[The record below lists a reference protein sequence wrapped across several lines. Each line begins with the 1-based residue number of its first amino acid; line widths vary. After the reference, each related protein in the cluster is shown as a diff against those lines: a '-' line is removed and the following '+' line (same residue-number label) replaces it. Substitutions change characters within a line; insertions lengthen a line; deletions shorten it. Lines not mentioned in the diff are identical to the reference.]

1 MKKTYLMFALLLSLM
16 GVNGALAATV
26 TDDFT
31 SYSATSSGQTLGD
44 NWYVYPGDDG
54 SFGRFGSDYTYKKN
68 DYDGADYNYVS
79 GYSSNYNKNVWLVLK
94 KQVSGS
100 VIFRSKMGRN
110 SGTIYV
116 TNKVTAVGDG
126 TFTVDKTGAQSY
138 SISTTTSSNTYSAG
152 DAATYVAFCI
162 ASDQLRL
169 LDVTYTE
176 FEKSDGP
183 ALKVSGAT
191 DGALN
196 FGMVNPGATKTLT
209 LSNPGTKNITV
220 GIVTTGGFTAN
231 PTSATIAAG
240 EQQTLTISAPEATAT
255 GKVTITPNPA
265 VEGIAPV
272 EIALSCV
279 VKDPS
284 KVFVDFADGAMPDGW
299 SNVIIGGYGN
309 GWAVQTGYAYHTNSA
324 SSYYYAALTS
334 PKLTF
339 AEGEK
344 LLFDVA
350 KYGTSTWN
358 TSMVKVQTSAD
369 GTTWT
374 DVYETPQSALVY
386 GSWSSQSVT
395 MAAGSYYVRFYGGYA
410 TITNIYGGE
419 LPMEANMK
427 VTGSDHN
434 FGLISTEAT
443 TTFNIKNSGLAELT
457 GITVECDNAAF
468 AVSGVPS
475 SLAAGADADVTIAL
489 QTEVKGVQ
497 NGVIT
502 IKADGQ
508 ETVTLNI
515 AGYVADG
522 SKIYETFNALPANWQ
537 NTGWSFS
544 GGVAT
549 GSYTSATASNN
560 SEMITTPITVAEGET
575 MAIEAKGNGSYSE
588 LYVYT
593 SADNGNTWTKVGD
606 FNTLMR
612 ANTSDYTVAV
622 LSGVAAGNYRLKFEG
637 YSVSVKAINGFTY
650 NADAPELSL
659 DNTTAAFGT
668 VKAQPEDKQF
678 TVTNSGTGTLS
689 VAIASDS
696 EDFTVAPATLE
707 DIAAGESKTFTVHFN
722 FAEPWGEKTAN
733 ITVTPSYDPTAAV
746 TITASATSKDP
757 NVWDE
762 DFEEGS
768 IPETWTNEG
777 GWTVSTPTAS
787 GNNGTKMATI
797 SSYNN
802 PKTLTTPRLAAKA
815 GDVLSFYIGMQ
826 YDDEPLTIEYSNDDR
841 ATWNVIEDGVASYT
855 ASGDIAFTAPAD
867 GKYFLRFTGT
877 FAMLDNFSGFKLDL
891 PAADAVITAS
901 SLPAT
906 GNQFVAYNASVTV
919 ENKGT
924 EAQVAVAKLL
934 VNGEEK
940 YSQEAEL
947 AVAASATID
956 LSFVPEEAITDG
968 TATIE
973 VTLKGVEDFAAKK
986 VEAPINIAAAPV
998 IDETAE
1004 NSFTTGIL
1012 PVAVLNYTAK
1022 NGWNTIGVPFQ
1033 LTNDILTTIFGEG
1046 WKAYELT
1053 GYSNNEISF
1062 SQTTTFVAGYPYII
1076 YAEAAP
1082 QEASF
1087 KLENLNISSATER
1100 EDVRGGLAFRSTFAP
1115 IAPGQLTE
1123 WWGVTN
1129 QGRIQPAGSGASLKA
1144 LRGYFYMNAAA
1155 PETNLSEA
1163 RIVYINLD
1171 GTVTAISSVKA
1182 QLKADGNT
1190 YDLSGRKLTGNLK
1203 QGVYIQNGKKIVI
1216 K

>member
-44 NWYVYPGDDG
+44 NWYVYPGEDG
-54 SFGRFGSDYTYKKN
+54 SYGRFGSDYTYKKN

-100 VIFRSKMGRN
+100 VIFRSKMYRS

-126 TFTVDKTGAQSY
+126 TFTVDKTDAQSY

-152 DAATYVAFCI
+152 GVATYVAFCI
-162 ASDQLRL
+162 PSDQLRL

-183 ALKVSGAT
+183 ALKVSGDT

-209 LSNPGTKNITV
+209 LSNPGTASITV
-220 GIVTTGGFTAN
+220 DITTTGGFTAN

-240 EQQTLTISAPEATAT
+240 EQQTLTISAPETTAT
-255 GKVTITPNPA
+255 GEVTITPTVSGVDA
-265 VEGIAPV
+265 VTV
-272 EIALSCV
+272 TLSAT

-284 KVFVDFADGAMPDGW
+284 KVFETLATGSLPEDWTSTSW
-299 SNVIIGGYGN
+299 SFT
-309 GWAVQTGYAYHTNSA
+309 TGYAYTSSWYESSNARLITPRLIVNDGEVFSFEAMGTYSGYQTLFVEYSTDKTNWTKSA
-324 SSYYYAALTS
+324 TAITLGSDWATYSVSDIPAGKYYIAIHA
-334 PKLTF
+334 
-339 AEGEK
+339 
-344 LLFDVA
+344 
-350 KYGTSTWN
+350 
-358 TSMVKVQTSAD
+358 SMAR
-369 GTTWT
+369 
-374 DVYETPQSALVY
+374 
-386 GSWSSQSVT
+386 
-395 MAAGSYYVRFYGGYA
+395 VRNFYGGEYDNTPTPKLAVEGIANGGSLSWGYA
-410 TITNIYGGE
+410 DVPAGSTKTIT
-419 LPMEANMK
+419 L
-427 VTGSDHN
+427 
-434 FGLISTEAT
+434 
-443 TTFNIKNSGLAELT
+443 KNDGT
-457 GITVECDNAAF
+457 
-468 AVSGVPS
+468 
-475 SLAAGADADVTIAL
+475 ADLDVTIAATDDYTVDPAAATVEGNGGTVAVTIGTPAHDGNGVL
-489 QTEVKGVQ
+489 TITPAEGSGLSPYTINLTSYYKEPKPVMAIDKTAIAFGRVNEVK
-497 NGVIT
+497 T
-502 IKADGQ
+502 
-508 ETVTLNI
+508 ETVTVSNS
-515 AGYVADG
+515 GDAD
-522 SKIYETFNALPANWQ
+522 L
-537 NTGWSFS
+537 
-544 GGVAT
+544 VAT
-549 GSYTSATASNN
+549 IANDNTENFTVSTESL
-560 SEMITTPITVAEGET
+560 TVAPGET
-575 MAIEAKGNGSYSE
+575 
-588 LYVYT
+588 
-593 SADNGNTWTKVGD
+593 
-606 FNTLMR
+606 
-612 ANTSDYTVAV
+612 
-622 LSGVAAGNYRLKFEG
+622 
-637 YSVSVKAINGFTY
+637 
-650 NADAPELSL
+650 
-659 DNTTAAFGT
+659 GT
-668 VKAQPEDKQF
+668 F
-678 TVTNSGTGTLS
+678 TVTYNYAEGTWGT
-689 VAIASDS
+689 
-696 EDFTVAPATLE
+696 F
-707 DIAAGESKTFTVHFN
+707 
-722 FAEPWGEKTAN
+722 TAN
-733 ITVTPSYDPTAAV
+733 IKVTPNYGSTYDV
-746 TITASATSKDP
+746 KTITASATSKDP

-855 ASGDIAFTAPAD
+855 ASGDIAFTAPTD

-901 SLPAT
+901 TLPAT

-924 EAQVAVAKLL
+924 EAQVAVAKLF

-940 YSQEAEL
+940 ASDEAEL

-973 VTLKGVEDFAAKK
+973 VTLKDVEDFAAKT
-986 VEAPINIAAAPV
+986 VEATINIAAAPV

-1012 PVAVLNYTAK
+1012 PVAVLNYTPK

-1062 SQTTTFVAGYPYII
+1062 SQTTNFVAGYPYII

-1087 KLENLNISSATER
+1087 KLENLNISSASEK

-1115 IAPGQLTE
+1115 IAPGQLTA

-1144 LRGYFYMNAAA
+1144 LRGYFYTNAEA
-1155 PETNLSEA
+1155 PDTNLSEA

>member
-44 NWYVYPGDDG
+44 NWYVYPGEDG
-54 SFGRFGSDYTYKKN
+54 SYGRFGSDYTYKKN
-68 DYDGADYNYVS
+68 EYDGADYNYVS
-79 GYSSNYNKNVWLVLK
+79 GYSSNYTKNVWLVLK

-100 VIFRSKMGRN
+100 VIFRSKMYRS

-183 ALKVSGAT
+183 ALKVSGDT

-209 LSNPGTKNITV
+209 LSNPGTESITV
-220 GIVTTGGFTAN
+220 NIATTGGFTAN

-255 GKVTITPNPA
+255 GKVTITPTVSGVDAVTVTLSATVKDPNKVFETLATGSIPEDWTSTSWYFTTGYAYTSSWYEASNARLITPLLTVKEGEVFMIEAMGTYSGYQTFFIEYSTDKTNWTKSATAITLGSDWATYSVSDIPAGKYYIAIHASQARVRNFYGGEYDNTPTPKLA
-265 VEGIAPV
+265 VEGIANGGS
-272 EIALSCV
+272 LS
-279 VKDPS
+279 
-284 KVFVDFADGAMPDGW
+284 W
-299 SNVIIGGYGN
+299 
-309 GWAVQTGYAYHTNSA
+309 GYA
-324 SSYYYAALTS
+324 
-334 PKLTF
+334 
-339 AEGEK
+339 
-344 LLFDVA
+344 DVPA
-350 KYGTSTWN
+350 GSTKTITLKN
-358 TSMVKVQTSAD
+358 D
-369 GTTWT
+369 GT
-374 DVYETPQSALVY
+374 
-386 GSWSSQSVT
+386 
-395 MAAGSYYVRFYGGYA
+395 
-410 TITNIYGGE
+410 
-419 LPMEANMK
+419 
-427 VTGSDHN
+427 
-434 FGLISTEAT
+434 
-443 TTFNIKNSGLAELT
+443 
-457 GITVECDNAAF
+457 
-468 AVSGVPS
+468 
-475 SLAAGADADVTIAL
+475 ADLDVTIAATDDYTVDPAAATVEANGGTVAVTIGTPAHDGNGVL
-489 QTEVKGVQ
+489 TITPAEGSGLSPYTINLTSYYKEPKPVMAIDKTAIAFGRVNEVK
-497 NGVIT
+497 T
-502 IKADGQ
+502 
-508 ETVTLNI
+508 ETVTVSNS
-515 AGYVADG
+515 GDAD
-522 SKIYETFNALPANWQ
+522 L
-537 NTGWSFS
+537 
-544 GGVAT
+544 VAT
-549 GSYTSATASNN
+549 IANDNTENFTVSTESL
-560 SEMITTPITVAEGET
+560 TVAPGET
-575 MAIEAKGNGSYSE
+575 
-588 LYVYT
+588 
-593 SADNGNTWTKVGD
+593 
-606 FNTLMR
+606 
-612 ANTSDYTVAV
+612 
-622 LSGVAAGNYRLKFEG
+622 
-637 YSVSVKAINGFTY
+637 
-650 NADAPELSL
+650 
-659 DNTTAAFGT
+659 GT
-668 VKAQPEDKQF
+668 F
-678 TVTNSGTGTLS
+678 TVTYNYAEGTWGT
-689 VAIASDS
+689 
-696 EDFTVAPATLE
+696 F
-707 DIAAGESKTFTVHFN
+707 
-722 FAEPWGEKTAN
+722 TAN
-733 ITVTPSYDPTAAV
+733 IKVTPNYGSTYDV
-746 TITASATSKDP
+746 KTITASATSKDP

-762 DFEEGS
+762 DFEEG
-768 IPETWTNEG
+768 IPSEWTNS
-777 GWTVSTPTAS
+777 GWTISRKWNEDSSVNHAYS
-787 GNNGTKMATI
+787 GTSNSN
-797 SSYNN
+797 
-802 PKTLTTPRLAAKA
+802 TLVTPRLFATEGA
-815 GDVLSFYIGMQ
+815 VLEFEVIDAEANY
-826 YDDEPLTIEYSNDDR
+826 PLTVEYSSDMQNWTEYGKITESGT
-841 ATWNVIEDGVASYT
+841 AT
-855 ASGDIAFTAPAD
+855 FTAPAE
-867 GKYFLRFTGT
+867 GAYYLRFSGRYIY
-877 FAMLDNFSGFKLDL
+877 LDNFSGFKLDL
-891 PAADAVITAS
+891 LAADAAISAS
-901 SLPAT
+901 TLPAT

-924 EAQVAVAKLL
+924 EAQVAVAKLF

-940 YSQEAEL
+940 ASDEAEL

-973 VTLKGVEDFAAKK
+973 VTLKDVEDFAAKT
-986 VEAPINIAAAPV
+986 VEATINIAAAPV

-1012 PVAVLNYTAK
+1012 PVAVLNYTPK

-1062 SQTTTFVAGYPYII
+1062 SQTTNFVAGYPYII

-1144 LRGYFYMNAAA
+1144 LRGYFYMNASA
-1155 PETNLSEA
+1155 PDTNLSEA

>member
-16 GVNGALAATV
+16 GVNGALADTV

-44 NWYVYPGDDG
+44 NWYVYPGEDG
-54 SFGRFGSDYTYKKN
+54 SYGRFGSDYTYKKN
-68 DYDGADYNYVS
+68 EYDGADYNYVS
-79 GYSSNYNKNVWLVLK
+79 GYSSNYTKNVWLVLK

-100 VIFRSKMGRN
+100 VIFRSKMYRS

-183 ALKVSGAT
+183 ALKVSGDT

-209 LSNPGTKNITV
+209 LSNPGTESITV
-220 GIVTTGGFTAN
+220 DIAITGGFTAN

-255 GKVTITPNPA
+255 GEVTITPTVAGVDA
-265 VEGIAPV
+265 VTV
-272 EIALSCV
+272 TLSAT

-284 KVFVDFADGAMPDGW
+284 KVFETLATGSIPEDWTSTSWYFT
-299 SNVIIGGYGN
+299 
-309 GWAVQTGYAYHTNSA
+309 TGYAYT
-324 SSYYYAALTS
+324 SSWYESNNARLITPLLTV
-334 PKLTF
+334 K
-339 AEGEK
+339 EGEVFMIEAMGTYSGYQTFFIEYSTDK
-344 LLFDVA
+344 TNWTKSATAITLGSDWATYSVSDIPA
-350 KYGTSTWN
+350 GKYYI
-358 TSMVKVQTSAD
+358 AIH
-369 GTTWT
+369 
-374 DVYETPQSALVY
+374 A
-386 GSWSSQSVT
+386 SQ
-395 MAAGSYYVRFYGGYA
+395 ARVRNFYGGEYDNTPTPKLAVEGIANGGSLSWGYA
-410 TITNIYGGE
+410 DVPAGSTKTIT
-419 LPMEANMK
+419 L
-427 VTGSDHN
+427 
-434 FGLISTEAT
+434 
-443 TTFNIKNSGLAELT
+443 KNDGT
-457 GITVECDNAAF
+457 
-468 AVSGVPS
+468 
-475 SLAAGADADVTIAL
+475 ADLDVTIAATDDYTVDPAAATVEANGGTVAVTIGTPAHDGNGVL
-489 QTEVKGVQ
+489 TITPAEGSGLSPYTINLTSYYKEPKPVMAIDKTAIAFGRVNEVK
-497 NGVIT
+497 T
-502 IKADGQ
+502 
-508 ETVTLNI
+508 ETVTVSNS
-515 AGYVADG
+515 GDAD
-522 SKIYETFNALPANWQ
+522 L
-537 NTGWSFS
+537 
-544 GGVAT
+544 VAT
-549 GSYTSATASNN
+549 IANDNTENFTVSTESL
-560 SEMITTPITVAEGET
+560 TVAPGET
-575 MAIEAKGNGSYSE
+575 
-588 LYVYT
+588 
-593 SADNGNTWTKVGD
+593 
-606 FNTLMR
+606 
-612 ANTSDYTVAV
+612 
-622 LSGVAAGNYRLKFEG
+622 
-637 YSVSVKAINGFTY
+637 
-650 NADAPELSL
+650 
-659 DNTTAAFGT
+659 GT
-668 VKAQPEDKQF
+668 F
-678 TVTNSGTGTLS
+678 TVTYNYAEGTWGT
-689 VAIASDS
+689 
-696 EDFTVAPATLE
+696 F
-707 DIAAGESKTFTVHFN
+707 
-722 FAEPWGEKTAN
+722 TAN
-733 ITVTPSYDPTAAV
+733 IKVTPNYGSTYDV
-746 TITASATSKDP
+746 KTITASATSKDP

-877 FAMLDNFSGFKLDL
+877 YAMLDNFSGFKLDL
-891 PAADAVITAS
+891 LAADAVITAS
-901 SLPAT
+901 TLPAT

-924 EAQVAVAKLL
+924 EAQVAVAKLF

-940 YSQEAEL
+940 DSQEAEL
-947 AVAASATID
+947 AVAGSATID

-973 VTLKGVEDFAAKK
+973 VTLKDVEDFAAKT
-986 VEAPINIAAAPV
+986 VEATINIAAAPV

-1004 NSFTTGIL
+1004 NSFTTGTL

-1062 SQTTTFVAGYPYII
+1062 SQTTNFVAGYPYII

-1087 KLENLNISSATER
+1087 KLENLNISSATEK

-1115 IAPGQLTE
+1115 IAPGQLTD

-1129 QGRIQPAGSGASLKA
+1129 EGRIQPAGSGASLKA
-1144 LRGYFYMNAAA
+1144 LRGYFYTNAEA
-1155 PETNLSEA
+1155 PDTNLSEA

>member
-16 GVNGALAATV
+16 GVNGALAETLTTNLSTLPDGWSVVGATHGSDRARTGNAV
-26 TDDFT
+26 YT
-31 SYSATSSGQTLGD
+31 SAKDAKANYLLTEELEGSISFYWRSYGTNSSYPNGQIILYKYADGAVGEQIAATTTMKSSTWTSASLSLGDYKGQVAIGLYSACI
-44 NWYVYPGDDG
+44 DD
-54 SFGRFGSDYTYKKN
+54 
-68 DYDGADYNYVS
+68 
-79 GYSSNYNKNVWLVLK
+79 
-94 KQVSGS
+94 
-100 VIFRSKMGRN
+100 I
-110 SGTIYV
+110 
-116 TNKVTAVGDG
+116 
-126 TFTVDKTGAQSY
+126 
-138 SISTTTSSNTYSAG
+138 
-152 DAATYVAFCI
+152 
-162 ASDQLRL
+162 
-169 LDVTYTE
+169 TYTQME
-176 FEKSDGP
+176 AVEGP
-183 ALKVSGAT
+183 ALKVSGDT

-209 LSNPGTKNITV
+209 LSNPGTESITV
-220 GIVTTGGFTAN
+220 NIATTGGFTAN

-284 KVFVDFADGAMPDGW
+284 KVFVDFSGNALPTAEGW
-299 SNVIIGGYGN
+299 EDYAESTSYAWSYDN
-309 GWAVQTGYAYHTNSA
+309 GYASNTGGTYYKKYLASPAMIFEDGETLMFDAAGNSSWEPSYA
-324 SSYYYAALTS
+324 SYAGSVTVKFS
-334 PKLTF
+334 P
-339 AEGEK
+339 
-344 LLFDVA
+344 
-350 KYGTSTWN
+350 
-358 TSMVKVQTSAD
+358 D
-369 GTTWT
+369 GTTFSGDQTFSGLKYNTW
-374 DVYETPQSALVY
+374 QSC
-386 GSWSSQSVT
+386 SVNVP
-395 MAAGSYYVRFYGGYA
+395 AGTKYVRFYVDKYA
-410 TITNIYGGE
+410 NIDNIYGGKYDE
-419 LPMEANMK
+419 TPTPKLAVEGIANG
-427 VTGSDHN
+427 GSLSWGYADVPA
-434 FGLISTEAT
+434 GSTKT
-443 TTFNIKNSGLAELT
+443 ITLKNDGT
-457 GITVECDNAAF
+457 
-468 AVSGVPS
+468 
-475 SLAAGADADVTIAL
+475 ADLDVTIAATDDYTVDPAAATVEANGGTVAVTIGTPAHDGNGVL
-489 QTEVKGVQ
+489 TITPAEGSGLSPYTINLTSYYKVPKPVMAIDKTAIAFGRVNEVK
-497 NGVIT
+497 T
-502 IKADGQ
+502 
-508 ETVTLNI
+508 ETVTVSNS
-515 AGYVADG
+515 GDAD
-522 SKIYETFNALPANWQ
+522 L
-537 NTGWSFS
+537 
-544 GGVAT
+544 VAT
-549 GSYTSATASNN
+549 IANDNTENFTVSTESL
-560 SEMITTPITVAEGET
+560 TVAPGET
-575 MAIEAKGNGSYSE
+575 
-588 LYVYT
+588 
-593 SADNGNTWTKVGD
+593 
-606 FNTLMR
+606 
-612 ANTSDYTVAV
+612 
-622 LSGVAAGNYRLKFEG
+622 
-637 YSVSVKAINGFTY
+637 
-650 NADAPELSL
+650 
-659 DNTTAAFGT
+659 GT
-668 VKAQPEDKQF
+668 F
-678 TVTNSGTGTLS
+678 TVTYNYAEGSWGT
-689 VAIASDS
+689 
-696 EDFTVAPATLE
+696 F
-707 DIAAGESKTFTVHFN
+707 
-722 FAEPWGEKTAN
+722 TAN
-733 ITVTPSYDPTAAV
+733 IKVTPNYGSTYDV
-746 TITASATSKDP
+746 KTITASATSKDP

-777 GWTVSTPTAS
+777 GWKVSTPTAS

-826 YDDEPLTIEYSNDDR
+826 YSDEPLTIEYSNDDR

-901 SLPAT
+901 TLPAT

-940 YSQEAEL
+940 DSQEAEL

-973 VTLKGVEDFAAKK
+973 VTLKDVEDFAAKT
-986 VEAPINIAAAPV
+986 VEATINIAAAPV

-1062 SQTTTFVAGYPYII
+1062 SQTTNFVAGYPYII

-1115 IAPGQLTE
+1115 IAPGQLTD

-1129 QGRIQPAGSGASLKA
+1129 EGRIRPAGSGASLKA
-1144 LRGYFYMNAAA
+1144 LRGYFYMNAEA
-1155 PETNLSEA
+1155 PDTNLSEA

-1203 QGVYIQNGKKIVI
+1203 QGAYIQNGKKIVI

>member
-196 FGMVNPGATKTLT
+196 FGLVNPGATKTLT
-209 LSNPGTKNITV
+209 LSNPGTASITV
-220 GIVTTGGFTAN
+220 GIATTGGFTAN

-255 GKVTITPNPA
+255 GKVTITPTVAGVDA
-265 VEGIAPV
+265 VAV
-272 EIALSCV
+272 TLSAT
-279 VKDPS
+279 VKDPN
-284 KVFVDFADGAMPDGW
+284 KVFETLATGSIPEDWTSTSW
-299 SNVIIGGYGN
+299 SFT
-309 GWAVQTGYAYHTNSA
+309 TGYAYT
-324 SSYYYAALTS
+324 SSWYESSNARLITPLLTV
-334 PKLTF
+334 K
-339 AEGEK
+339 EGEV
-344 LLFDVA
+344 FMIEA
-350 KYGTSTWN
+350 MGTYSGY
-358 TSMVKVQTSAD
+358 QTFFIEYSAD
-369 GTTWT
+369 KTNWT
-374 DVYETPQSALVY
+374 KSATAITL
-386 GSWSSQSVT
+386 GSDWATYSVSDIPAGKYYIAIHASQ
-395 MAAGSYYVRFYGGYA
+395 ARVRNF
-410 TITNIYGGE
+410 YGGE
-419 LPMEANMK
+419 LPMEAKMV
-427 VTGSDHN
+427 VTQPESLD
-434 FGLISTEAT
+434 FGIVDAT
-443 TTFNIKNSGLAELT
+443 ATKTFTIANTGRAELT
-457 GITVECDNAAF
+457 GISV
-468 AVSGVPS
+468 VSSGETFTIAGAPTT
-475 SLAAGADADVTIAL
+475 LAAGESAEVSINMSAAATGVFSSTITVSAEGQESVTFDVTGIVL
-489 QTEVKGVQ
+489 PEGLSVIDFNDNKLP
-497 NGVIT
+497 NGWELT
-502 IKADGQ
+502 SSNK
-508 ETVTLNI
+508 
-515 AGYVADG
+515 
-522 SKIYETFNALPANWQ
+522 
-537 NTGWSFS
+537 WSFS
-544 GGVAT
+544 DGKAYATSVADMVTSELELSQGDMIVIKASSYDNYDNNYLTISGSADGGAT
-549 GSYTSATASNN
+549 WTAYSKKFVSRSQIPYGSYATLVINDVPA
-560 SEMITTPITVAEGET
+560 TVN
-575 MAIEAKGNGSYSE
+575 K
-588 LYVYT
+588 
-593 SADNGNTWTKVGD
+593 
-606 FNTLMR
+606 
-612 ANTSDYTVAV
+612 
-622 LSGVAAGNYRLKFEG
+622 LKFTG
-637 YSVSVKAINGFTY
+637 YYVRVDEIDGLTFNQ
-650 NADAPELSL
+650 NAPVMSL

-668 VKAQPEDKQF
+668 VKAQPEDKLF
-678 TVTNSGTGTLS
+678 TVTNAGTGTLS

-777 GWTVSTPTAS
+777 VWTVSTPTAS

-940 YSQEAEL
+940 DSQEAEL

-973 VTLKGVEDFAAKK
+973 VTLKDVEDFAAKT
-986 VEAPINIAAAPV
+986 VEATINIAAAPV

-1082 QEASF
+1082 QEASL
-1087 KLENLNISSATER
+1087 KLENLYIGSATEK
-1100 EDVRGGLAFRSTFAP
+1100 EDVKSGLAFRSTFAP
-1115 IAPGQLTE
+1115 IAPGQLTA

-1144 LRGYFYMNAAA
+1144 LRGYFYMNAEA
-1155 PETNLSEA
+1155 PDTNLNEA

>member
-100 VIFRSKMGRN
+100 VIFRSKMGRS

-126 TFTVDKTGAQSY
+126 TFTVDKTDAQSY

-152 DAATYVAFCI
+152 GVATYVAFCI
-162 ASDQLRL
+162 PSDQLRL

-183 ALKVSGAT
+183 ALKVSGDT

-209 LSNPGTKNITV
+209 LSNPGTASITV
-220 GIVTTGGFTAN
+220 NIAITGGFTAN

-284 KVFVDFADGAMPDGW
+284 KVFVDFSGNALPTAEGW
-299 SNVIIGGYGN
+299 EDYAGSTSYAWSYAN
-309 GWAVQTGYAYHTNSA
+309 GYASNTGGTYYEKYLASPAMIFEDGETLMFDAAGNSSWEPNYG
-324 SSYYYAALTS
+324 SSYAGSVTVKFS
-334 PKLTF
+334 P
-339 AEGEK
+339 
-344 LLFDVA
+344 
-350 KYGTSTWN
+350 
-358 TSMVKVQTSAD
+358 D
-369 GTTWT
+369 GTTFSGDQTFSGLKYNTW
-374 DVYETPQSALVY
+374 QSC
-386 GSWSSQSVT
+386 SVNVP
-395 MAAGSYYVRFYGGYA
+395 AGTKYVRFYVDKYA
-410 TITNIYGGE
+410 NIDNIYGGKYDE
-419 LPMEANMK
+419 TPTPKLAVEGIANG
-427 VTGSDHN
+427 GSLSWGYADVPA
-434 FGLISTEAT
+434 GSTKT
-443 TTFNIKNSGLAELT
+443 ITLKNDGT
-457 GITVECDNAAF
+457 
-468 AVSGVPS
+468 
-475 SLAAGADADVTIAL
+475 ADLDVTIAATDDYTVDPAAATVEANGGTVAVTIGTPAHDGNGVL
-489 QTEVKGVQ
+489 TITPAEGSGLSPYTINLTSYYKEPKPVMAIDKTAIAFGRVNEVK
-497 NGVIT
+497 T
-502 IKADGQ
+502 
-508 ETVTLNI
+508 ETVTVSNS
-515 AGYVADG
+515 GDAD
-522 SKIYETFNALPANWQ
+522 L
-537 NTGWSFS
+537 
-544 GGVAT
+544 VAT
-549 GSYTSATASNN
+549 IANDNTENFTVSTESL
-560 SEMITTPITVAEGET
+560 TVAPGET
-575 MAIEAKGNGSYSE
+575 
-588 LYVYT
+588 
-593 SADNGNTWTKVGD
+593 
-606 FNTLMR
+606 
-612 ANTSDYTVAV
+612 
-622 LSGVAAGNYRLKFEG
+622 
-637 YSVSVKAINGFTY
+637 
-650 NADAPELSL
+650 
-659 DNTTAAFGT
+659 GT
-668 VKAQPEDKQF
+668 F
-678 TVTNSGTGTLS
+678 TVTYNYAEGTWGT
-689 VAIASDS
+689 
-696 EDFTVAPATLE
+696 F
-707 DIAAGESKTFTVHFN
+707 
-722 FAEPWGEKTAN
+722 TAN
-733 ITVTPSYDPTAAV
+733 IKVTPNYGSTYDV
-746 TITASATSKDP
+746 KTITASATSKDP

-777 GWTVSTPTAS
+777 EWTVSTPTAS

-877 FAMLDNFSGFKLDL
+877 YAMLDNFSGFKLDL

-924 EAQVAVAKLL
+924 EAQVAVAKLF

-940 YSQEAEL
+940 ASDEAEL

-973 VTLKGVEDFAAKK
+973 VTLKDVEDFAAKT
-986 VEAPINIAAAPV
+986 VEATINIAAAPV

-1012 PVAVLNYTAK
+1012 PVAVLNYTPK

-1087 KLENLNISSATER
+1087 KLENLYIGSATER

-1115 IAPGQLTE
+1115 IAPGQLTA

-1144 LRGYFYMNAAA
+1144 LRGYFYMNAEA
-1155 PETNLSEA
+1155 PDTDLSEA

>member
-1 MKKTYLMFALLLSLM
+1 MFALLLSLM

-31 SYSATSSGQTLGD
+31 SYSTTSSGQTLGD

-54 SFGRFGSDYTYKKN
+54 SYGRFGSDYTYKKN
-68 DYDGADYNYVS
+68 EYDGADFNYVS
-79 GYSSNYNKNVWLVLK
+79 GYSSNYSKNVWLVLK
-94 KQVSGS
+94 KQVSGNVS
-100 VIFRSKMGRN
+100 FRSKMAK
-110 SGTIYV
+110 STGTIYV

-152 DAATYVAFCI
+152 SVATYVAFCI
-162 ASDQLRL
+162 PSDQLRL

-183 ALKVSGAT
+183 ALKVSGDT

-209 LSNPGTKNITV
+209 LSNPGTKSITV
-220 GIVTTGGFTAN
+220 NIATTGGFTAN

-255 GKVTITPNPA
+255 GKVTITPTVAGVDAVTVTLSATVKDPNKVFETLATGSIPEDWTSTSWSFTTGYAYTSSWYEASNARLITPLLTVKEGEVFMIEAMGTYSGYQTFFIEYSADKTNWTKSATAITLGSDWATYSVSDIPAGKYYIAIHASQARVRNFYGGEYDNTPTPKLA
-265 VEGIAPV
+265 VEGIANGGS
-272 EIALSCV
+272 LS
-279 VKDPS
+279 
-284 KVFVDFADGAMPDGW
+284 W
-299 SNVIIGGYGN
+299 
-309 GWAVQTGYAYHTNSA
+309 GYA
-324 SSYYYAALTS
+324 
-334 PKLTF
+334 
-339 AEGEK
+339 
-344 LLFDVA
+344 DVPA
-350 KYGTSTWN
+350 GSTKTITLKN
-358 TSMVKVQTSAD
+358 D
-369 GTTWT
+369 GT
-374 DVYETPQSALVY
+374 
-386 GSWSSQSVT
+386 
-395 MAAGSYYVRFYGGYA
+395 
-410 TITNIYGGE
+410 
-419 LPMEANMK
+419 
-427 VTGSDHN
+427 
-434 FGLISTEAT
+434 
-443 TTFNIKNSGLAELT
+443 
-457 GITVECDNAAF
+457 
-468 AVSGVPS
+468 
-475 SLAAGADADVTIAL
+475 ADLDVTIAATDDYTVDPAAATVEANGGTVAVTIGTPAHDGNGVL
-489 QTEVKGVQ
+489 TITPAEGSGLSPYTINLTSYYKVPKPVMAIDKTAIAFGRVNEVK
-497 NGVIT
+497 T
-502 IKADGQ
+502 
-508 ETVTLNI
+508 ETVTVSNS
-515 AGYVADG
+515 GDAD
-522 SKIYETFNALPANWQ
+522 L
-537 NTGWSFS
+537 
-544 GGVAT
+544 VAT
-549 GSYTSATASNN
+549 IANDNTANFTVSTE
-560 SEMITTPITVAEGET
+560 SLTVAPGET
-575 MAIEAKGNGSYSE
+575 
-588 LYVYT
+588 
-593 SADNGNTWTKVGD
+593 
-606 FNTLMR
+606 
-612 ANTSDYTVAV
+612 
-622 LSGVAAGNYRLKFEG
+622 
-637 YSVSVKAINGFTY
+637 
-650 NADAPELSL
+650 
-659 DNTTAAFGT
+659 GT
-668 VKAQPEDKQF
+668 F
-678 TVTNSGTGTLS
+678 TVTYNYAEGTWGT
-689 VAIASDS
+689 
-696 EDFTVAPATLE
+696 F
-707 DIAAGESKTFTVHFN
+707 
-722 FAEPWGEKTAN
+722 TAN
-733 ITVTPSYDPTAAV
+733 IKVTPNYGSTYDV
-746 TITASATSKDP
+746 KTIAASATSKDP

-924 EAQVAVAKLL
+924 EAQVAVAKLF

-940 YSQEAEL
+940 ASDEAEL

-973 VTLKGVEDFAAKK
+973 VTLKDVEDFAAKK

-1062 SQTTTFVAGYPYII
+1062 SQTTNFVAGYPYII

-1087 KLENLNISSATER
+1087 KLENLNISSASEK

-1115 IAPGQLTE
+1115 IAPGQLTD

-1144 LRGYFYMNAAA
+1144 LRGYFYTSTEA
-1155 PETNLSEA
+1155 PDTDLNEA

>member
-16 GVNGALAATV
+16 GVNGALAETLTTNLSTLPDGWSVVGATHGSDRARTGNAV
-26 TDDFT
+26 YT
-31 SYSATSSGQTLGD
+31 SAKDAKANYLLTEELEGSISFYWRSYGTNSSYPNGQIILYKYADGAVGEQIAATTTMKSSTWTSASLSLGDYKGQVAIGLYSACI
-44 NWYVYPGDDG
+44 DD
-54 SFGRFGSDYTYKKN
+54 
-68 DYDGADYNYVS
+68 
-79 GYSSNYNKNVWLVLK
+79 
-94 KQVSGS
+94 
-100 VIFRSKMGRN
+100 I
-110 SGTIYV
+110 
-116 TNKVTAVGDG
+116 
-126 TFTVDKTGAQSY
+126 
-138 SISTTTSSNTYSAG
+138 
-152 DAATYVAFCI
+152 
-162 ASDQLRL
+162 
-169 LDVTYTE
+169 TYTQME
-176 FEKSDGP
+176 AVEGP
-183 ALKVSGAT
+183 ALKVSGDT

-209 LSNPGTKNITV
+209 LSNPGTESITV
-220 GIVTTGGFTAN
+220 NIATTGGFTAN

-284 KVFVDFADGAMPDGW
+284 KVFVDFSGNALPTAEGW
-299 SNVIIGGYGN
+299 EDYAESTSYAWSYDN
-309 GWAVQTGYAYHTNSA
+309 GYASNTGGTYYKKYLASPAMIFEDGETLMFDAAGNSSWEPSYA
-324 SSYYYAALTS
+324 SYAGSVTVKFS
-334 PKLTF
+334 P
-339 AEGEK
+339 
-344 LLFDVA
+344 
-350 KYGTSTWN
+350 
-358 TSMVKVQTSAD
+358 D
-369 GTTWT
+369 GTTFSGDQTFSGLKYNTW
-374 DVYETPQSALVY
+374 QSC
-386 GSWSSQSVT
+386 SVNVP
-395 MAAGSYYVRFYGGYA
+395 AGTKYVRFYVDKYA
-410 TITNIYGGE
+410 NIDNIYGGKYDE
-419 LPMEANMK
+419 TPTPKLAVEGIANG
-427 VTGSDHN
+427 GSLSWGYADVPA
-434 FGLISTEAT
+434 GSTKT
-443 TTFNIKNSGLAELT
+443 ITLKNDGT
-457 GITVECDNAAF
+457 
-468 AVSGVPS
+468 
-475 SLAAGADADVTIAL
+475 ADLDVTIAATDDYTVDPAAATVEANGGTVAVTIGTPAHDGNGVL
-489 QTEVKGVQ
+489 TITPAEGSGLSPYTINLTSYYKEPKPVMAIDKTAIAFGRVNEVK
-497 NGVIT
+497 T
-502 IKADGQ
+502 
-508 ETVTLNI
+508 ETVTVSNS
-515 AGYVADG
+515 GDAD
-522 SKIYETFNALPANWQ
+522 L
-537 NTGWSFS
+537 
-544 GGVAT
+544 VAT
-549 GSYTSATASNN
+549 IANDNTENFTVSTESL
-560 SEMITTPITVAEGET
+560 TVAPGET
-575 MAIEAKGNGSYSE
+575 
-588 LYVYT
+588 
-593 SADNGNTWTKVGD
+593 
-606 FNTLMR
+606 
-612 ANTSDYTVAV
+612 
-622 LSGVAAGNYRLKFEG
+622 
-637 YSVSVKAINGFTY
+637 
-650 NADAPELSL
+650 
-659 DNTTAAFGT
+659 GT
-668 VKAQPEDKQF
+668 F
-678 TVTNSGTGTLS
+678 TVTYNYAEGSWGT
-689 VAIASDS
+689 
-696 EDFTVAPATLE
+696 F
-707 DIAAGESKTFTVHFN
+707 
-722 FAEPWGEKTAN
+722 TAN
-733 ITVTPSYDPTAAV
+733 IKVTPNYGSTYDV
-746 TITASATSKDP
+746 KTITASATSKDP

-777 GWTVSTPTAS
+777 GWKVSTPTAS

-826 YDDEPLTIEYSNDDR
+826 FDDEPLTIEYSNDDR

-924 EAQVAVAKLL
+924 EAQVAVAKLF

-940 YSQEAEL
+940 ASDEAEL

-973 VTLKGVEDFAAKK
+973 VTLKDVEDFAAKT
-986 VEAPINIAAAPV
+986 VEATINIAAAPV

-1062 SQTTTFVAGYPYII
+1062 SQTTNFVAGYPYII

-1115 IAPGQLTE
+1115 IAPGQLTD

-1129 QGRIQPAGSGASLKA
+1129 EGRIQPAGSGASLKA
-1144 LRGYFYMNAAA
+1144 LRGYFYTNAEA
-1155 PETNLSEA
+1155 PDTSLSEA

-1203 QGVYIQNGKKIVI
+1203 QGAYIQNGKKIVI

>member
-44 NWYVYPGDDG
+44 NWYVYPGEDG

-209 LSNPGTKNITV
+209 LSNPGTASITV
-220 GIVTTGGFTAN
+220 GIATTGGFTAN

-240 EQQTLTISAPEATAT
+240 EQQTLTITAPDATAT
-255 GKVTITPNPA
+255 GEVTITPTVAGVDAVTVTLSATVKDPNKVFETLATGSIPEDWTSTSWSFTTGYAYTSTWYESSNARLITPLLTVKEGEVFMIEAMGTYSGYQTFFIEYSTDKTNWTKSATAITLGSDWATYSVSDIPAGKYYIAIHASMARVRNFYGGEYDNTPTPKLA
-265 VEGIAPV
+265 VEGIANGGS
-272 EIALSCV
+272 LS
-279 VKDPS
+279 
-284 KVFVDFADGAMPDGW
+284 W
-299 SNVIIGGYGN
+299 
-309 GWAVQTGYAYHTNSA
+309 GYA
-324 SSYYYAALTS
+324 
-334 PKLTF
+334 
-339 AEGEK
+339 
-344 LLFDVA
+344 DVPA
-350 KYGTSTWN
+350 GSTKTITLKN
-358 TSMVKVQTSAD
+358 D
-369 GTTWT
+369 GT
-374 DVYETPQSALVY
+374 
-386 GSWSSQSVT
+386 
-395 MAAGSYYVRFYGGYA
+395 
-410 TITNIYGGE
+410 
-419 LPMEANMK
+419 
-427 VTGSDHN
+427 
-434 FGLISTEAT
+434 
-443 TTFNIKNSGLAELT
+443 
-457 GITVECDNAAF
+457 
-468 AVSGVPS
+468 
-475 SLAAGADADVTIAL
+475 ADLDVTIAATDDYTVDPAAATVEANGGTVAVTIGTPAHDGNGVL
-489 QTEVKGVQ
+489 TITPAEGSGLSPYTINLTSYYKEPKPVMAIDKTAIAFGRVNEVK
-497 NGVIT
+497 T
-502 IKADGQ
+502 
-508 ETVTLNI
+508 ETVTVSNS
-515 AGYVADG
+515 GDAD
-522 SKIYETFNALPANWQ
+522 L
-537 NTGWSFS
+537 
-544 GGVAT
+544 VAT
-549 GSYTSATASNN
+549 IANDNTENFTVSTESL
-560 SEMITTPITVAEGET
+560 TVAPGET
-575 MAIEAKGNGSYSE
+575 
-588 LYVYT
+588 
-593 SADNGNTWTKVGD
+593 
-606 FNTLMR
+606 
-612 ANTSDYTVAV
+612 
-622 LSGVAAGNYRLKFEG
+622 
-637 YSVSVKAINGFTY
+637 
-650 NADAPELSL
+650 
-659 DNTTAAFGT
+659 GT
-668 VKAQPEDKQF
+668 F
-678 TVTNSGTGTLS
+678 TVTYNYAEGTWGT
-689 VAIASDS
+689 
-696 EDFTVAPATLE
+696 F
-707 DIAAGESKTFTVHFN
+707 
-722 FAEPWGEKTAN
+722 TAN
-733 ITVTPSYDPTAAV
+733 IKVTPNYGSTYDV
-746 TITASATSKDP
+746 KTITASATSKDP
-757 NVWDE
+757 NVWEE
-762 DFEEGS
+762 DFEAG
-768 IPETWTNEG
+768 IPSEWTNS
-777 GWTVSTPTAS
+777 GWTISRKWNEDSSVNHAYS
-787 GNNGTKMATI
+787 G
-797 SSYNN
+797 SSNSN
-802 PKTLTTPRLAAKA
+802 TLVTPRLFATEGA
-815 GDVLSFYIGMQ
+815 VLEFEVIDAEESY
-826 YDDEPLTIEYSNDDR
+826 PLTVEYSSDMQNWTEYGKITESGT
-841 ATWNVIEDGVASYT
+841 AT
-855 ASGDIAFTAPAD
+855 FTAPAE
-867 GKYFLRFTGT
+867 GAYYLRFSGRYIY
-877 FAMLDNFSGFKLDL
+877 LDNFSGFKLDL
-891 PAADAVITAS
+891 LAADAAISAS

-924 EAQVAVAKLL
+924 EAQVAVAKLF

-940 YSQEAEL
+940 ASDEAEL

-973 VTLKGVEDFAAKK
+973 VTLKDVEDFAAKT
-986 VEAPINIAAAPV
+986 VEATINIAAAPV

-1012 PVAVLNYTAK
+1012 PVAVLNYTPK

-1087 KLENLNISSATER
+1087 KLENLNIGSATER

-1115 IAPGQLTE
+1115 IAPGQLTD

-1144 LRGYFYMNAAA
+1144 LRGYFYTNSEA
-1155 PETNLSEA
+1155 PDTNLSEA

>member
-1 MKKTYLMFALLLSLM
+1 MP
-16 GVNGALAATV
+16 ATV
-26 TDDFT
+26 NKLKFT
-31 SYSATSSGQTLGD
+31 G
-44 NWYVYPGDDG
+44 
-54 SFGRFGSDYTYKKN
+54 
-68 DYDGADYNYVS
+68 
-79 GYSSNYNKNVWLVLK
+79 
-94 KQVSGS
+94 
-100 VIFRSKMGRN
+100 
-110 SGTIYV
+110 
-116 TNKVTAVGDG
+116 
-126 TFTVDKTGAQSY
+126 
-138 SISTTTSSNTYSAG
+138 
-152 DAATYVAFCI
+152 
-162 ASDQLRL
+162 
-169 LDVTYTE
+169 
-176 FEKSDGP
+176 
-183 ALKVSGAT
+183 
-191 DGALN
+191 
-196 FGMVNPGATKTLT
+196 
-209 LSNPGTKNITV
+209 
-220 GIVTTGGFTAN
+220 
-231 PTSATIAAG
+231 
-240 EQQTLTISAPEATAT
+240 
-255 GKVTITPNPA
+255 
-265 VEGIAPV
+265 
-272 EIALSCV
+272 
-279 VKDPS
+279 
-284 KVFVDFADGAMPDGW
+284 
-299 SNVIIGGYGN
+299 
-309 GWAVQTGYAYHTNSA
+309 
-324 SSYYYAALTS
+324 
-334 PKLTF
+334 
-339 AEGEK
+339 
-344 LLFDVA
+344 
-350 KYGTSTWN
+350 
-358 TSMVKVQTSAD
+358 
-369 GTTWT
+369 
-374 DVYETPQSALVY
+374 
-386 GSWSSQSVT
+386 
-395 MAAGSYYVRFYGGYA
+395 YYVRVDE
-410 TITNIYGGE
+410 I
-419 LPMEANMK
+419 
-427 VTGSDHN
+427 D
-434 FGLISTEAT
+434 GL
-443 TTFNIKNSGLAELT
+443 TFNQ
-457 GITVECDNAAF
+457 NAP
-468 AVSGVPS
+468 V
-475 SLAAGADADVTIAL
+475 
-489 QTEVKGVQ
+489 
-497 NGVIT
+497 
-502 IKADGQ
+502 
-508 ETVTLNI
+508 
-515 AGYVADG
+515 
-522 SKIYETFNALPANWQ
+522 
-537 NTGWSFS
+537 
-544 GGVAT
+544 
-549 GSYTSATASNN
+549 
-560 SEMITTPITVAEGET
+560 M
-575 MAIEAKGNGSYSE
+575 
-588 LYVYT
+588 
-593 SADNGNTWTKVGD
+593 
-606 FNTLMR
+606 
-612 ANTSDYTVAV
+612 
-622 LSGVAAGNYRLKFEG
+622 
-637 YSVSVKAINGFTY
+637 
-650 NADAPELSL
+650 SL

-668 VKAQPEDKQF
+668 VKAQPEDKLF

-877 FAMLDNFSGFKLDL
+877 YAMLDNFSGFKLDL

-940 YSQEAEL
+940 ASDEAEL

-973 VTLKGVEDFAAKK
+973 VTLKDVEDFAAKT
-986 VEAPINIAAAPV
+986 VEATINIAAAPV

-1004 NSFTTGIL
+1004 NSFTTGTL
-1012 PVAVLNYTAK
+1012 PVAVLNYTPK

-1115 IAPGQLTE
+1115 IAAGQLTA

-1129 QGRIQPAGSGASLKA
+1129 EGRIQPAGSGASLKA
-1144 LRGYFYMNAAA
+1144 LRGYFYMNAEA
-1155 PETNLSEA
+1155 PDTNLSEA

>member
-44 NWYVYPGDDG
+44 NWYVYPGEDG
-54 SFGRFGSDYTYKKN
+54 SYGRFGSDYTYKKN

-183 ALKVSGAT
+183 ALKVSGDT

-209 LSNPGTKNITV
+209 LSNPGTENITV
-220 GIVTTGGFTAN
+220 NIAITGGFTAN

-240 EQQTLTISAPEATAT
+240 EQQTLTITAPEATAT
-255 GKVTITPNPA
+255 GEVTITPTVAGVDAVTVSLSATVKDPNKVFETLATGSIPEDWTSTSWYFTTGYAYTSSWYESSNARLITPLLTVKEGEVFMIEAMGTYSGYQTFFIEYSTDKTNWTKSATAITLGSDWATYSVSDIPAGKYYIAIHASQARVRNFYGGEYDNTPTPKLA
-265 VEGIAPV
+265 VEGIANGGS
-272 EIALSCV
+272 LS
-279 VKDPS
+279 
-284 KVFVDFADGAMPDGW
+284 W
-299 SNVIIGGYGN
+299 
-309 GWAVQTGYAYHTNSA
+309 GYA
-324 SSYYYAALTS
+324 
-334 PKLTF
+334 
-339 AEGEK
+339 
-344 LLFDVA
+344 DVPA
-350 KYGTSTWN
+350 GSTKTITLKN
-358 TSMVKVQTSAD
+358 D
-369 GTTWT
+369 GT
-374 DVYETPQSALVY
+374 
-386 GSWSSQSVT
+386 
-395 MAAGSYYVRFYGGYA
+395 
-410 TITNIYGGE
+410 
-419 LPMEANMK
+419 
-427 VTGSDHN
+427 
-434 FGLISTEAT
+434 
-443 TTFNIKNSGLAELT
+443 
-457 GITVECDNAAF
+457 
-468 AVSGVPS
+468 
-475 SLAAGADADVTIAL
+475 ADLDVTIAATDDYTVDPAAATVEANGGTVAVTIGTPAHDGNGVL
-489 QTEVKGVQ
+489 TITPAEGSGLSPYTINLTSYYKEPKPVMAIDKTAIAFGRVNEVK
-497 NGVIT
+497 T
-502 IKADGQ
+502 
-508 ETVTLNI
+508 ETVTVSNS
-515 AGYVADG
+515 GDAD
-522 SKIYETFNALPANWQ
+522 L
-537 NTGWSFS
+537 
-544 GGVAT
+544 VAT
-549 GSYTSATASNN
+549 IANDNTENFTVSTESL
-560 SEMITTPITVAEGET
+560 TVAPGET
-575 MAIEAKGNGSYSE
+575 
-588 LYVYT
+588 
-593 SADNGNTWTKVGD
+593 
-606 FNTLMR
+606 
-612 ANTSDYTVAV
+612 
-622 LSGVAAGNYRLKFEG
+622 
-637 YSVSVKAINGFTY
+637 
-650 NADAPELSL
+650 
-659 DNTTAAFGT
+659 GT
-668 VKAQPEDKQF
+668 F
-678 TVTNSGTGTLS
+678 TVTYNYAEGTWGT
-689 VAIASDS
+689 
-696 EDFTVAPATLE
+696 F
-707 DIAAGESKTFTVHFN
+707 
-722 FAEPWGEKTAN
+722 TAN
-733 ITVTPSYDPTAAV
+733 IKVTPNYGSTYDV
-746 TITASATSKDP
+746 KTITASATSKDP

-867 GKYFLRFTGT
+867 GKYFLRFKGT

-924 EAQVAVAKLL
+924 EAQVAVAKLF

-940 YSQEAEL
+940 ASDEAEL
-947 AVAASATID
+947 AVAGSATID

-973 VTLKGVEDFAAKK
+973 VTLKDVEDFAAKT
-986 VEAPINIAAAPV
+986 VEATINIAAAPV

-1004 NSFTTGIL
+1004 NSFTTGTL
-1012 PVAVLNYTAK
+1012 PVAVLNYTPK

-1062 SQTTTFVAGYPYII
+1062 RQTTTFAAGYPYII

-1082 QEASF
+1082 QEGSF
-1087 KLENLNISSATER
+1087 KLENLNISSATEK

-1144 LRGYFYMNAAA
+1144 LRGYFYTSAEA
-1155 PETNLSEA
+1155 PDTNLSEA

>member
-16 GVNGALAATV
+16 GVNGALAATLT
-26 TDDFT
+26 TDLSTLPDGW
-31 SYSATSSGQTLGD
+31 SVVGATYGSDRARNDKG
-44 NWYVYPGDDG
+44 NAVYTRNQDAKANYLLTEELEGSISFYWR
-54 SFGRFGSDYTYKKN
+54 SFG
-68 DYDGADYNYVS
+68 
-79 GYSSNYNKNVWLVLK
+79 
-94 KQVSGS
+94 
-100 VIFRSKMGRN
+100 
-110 SGTIYV
+110 
-116 TNKVTAVGDG
+116 
-126 TFTVDKTGAQSY
+126 
-138 SISTTTSSNTYSAG
+138 TTSSYPYGQIILYKYADGAVGEQIAATTTMKSSTWTSASLSLGDYKGQVAIGLYSA
-152 DAATYVAFCI
+152 CI
-162 ASDQLRL
+162 D
-169 LDVTYTE
+169 DITYTQME
-176 FEKSDGP
+176 AIEGP
-183 ALKVSGAT
+183 ALKVTGAT

-209 LSNPGTKNITV
+209 LSNPGTESITV
-220 GIVTTGGFTAN
+220 DIATTGGFTAN

-240 EQQTLTISAPEATAT
+240 EQQTLTITAPEATAT
-255 GKVTITPNPA
+255 GEVTITPTVADVDA
-265 VEGIAPV
+265 VTV
-272 EIALSCV
+272 SLSAI

-299 SNVIIGGYGN
+299 SNVMIGEYGN
-309 GWAVQTGYAYHTNSA
+309 GWAVQTGYAYHANSA

-339 AEGEK
+339 AEGEQ

-350 KYGTSTWN
+350 KYGSSTWY

-489 QTEVKGVQ
+489 QTEALGAQ

-508 ETVTLNI
+508 ETVTLNM

-549 GSYTSATASNN
+549 GSYTSATASTN

-689 VAIASDS
+689 VTIASDS

-757 NVWDE
+757 NVWEE
-762 DFEEGS
+762 DFEAG
-768 IPETWTNEG
+768 IPSEWTNS
-777 GWTVSTPTAS
+777 GWTISRKWSEDSSVNHAYS
-787 GNNGTKMATI
+787 G
-797 SSYNN
+797 SSNSN
-802 PKTLTTPRLAAKA
+802 TLVTPRLFATEGA
-815 GDVLSFYIGMQ
+815 VLEFEVIDAEENY
-826 YDDEPLTIEYSNDDR
+826 PLTVEYSSDMQNWTEYSKITESGT
-841 ATWNVIEDGVASYT
+841 AT
-855 ASGDIAFTAPAD
+855 FTAPAE
-867 GKYFLRFTGT
+867 GAYYLRFSGRYIY
-877 FAMLDNFSGFKLDL
+877 LDNFSGFKLDL
-891 PAADAVITAS
+891 LAADAAISAS
-901 SLPAT
+901 TLPAT

-940 YSQEAEL
+940 ASDEAEL
-947 AVAASATID
+947 AVAGSATID
-956 LSFVPEEAITDG
+956 LSFTPEEAITDG

-973 VTLKGVEDFAAKK
+973 VTLKDVEDFAAKT
-986 VEAPINIAAAPV
+986 VEATINIAAAPV

-1004 NSFTTGIL
+1004 NSFTTGTL
-1012 PVAVLNYTAK
+1012 PVAVLNYTPK

-1062 SQTTTFVAGYPYII
+1062 SQTTNFVAGYPYII

-1087 KLENLNISSATER
+1087 KLENLNISSATEK

-1144 LRGYFYMNAAA
+1144 LRGYFYMNAEA
-1155 PETNLSEA
+1155 PDTNLSEA

>member
-100 VIFRSKMGRN
+100 VIFRSKMARN

-162 ASDQLRL
+162 PSDQLRL

-209 LSNPGTKNITV
+209 LSNPGTASITV
-220 GIVTTGGFTAN
+220 NIATTGGFTAN

-255 GKVTITPNPA
+255 GKVTITPTVSGVDAVTVTLSATVKDPNKVFETLATGSIPEDWTSTSWYFTTGYAYTSSWYEASNARLITPLLTVKEGEVFMIEAMGTYSGYQTFFIEYSTDKTNWTKSATAITLGSDWATYSVSDIPAGKYYIAIHASQARVRNFYGGEYDNTPTPKLA
-265 VEGIAPV
+265 VEGIANGGS
-272 EIALSCV
+272 LS
-279 VKDPS
+279 
-284 KVFVDFADGAMPDGW
+284 W
-299 SNVIIGGYGN
+299 
-309 GWAVQTGYAYHTNSA
+309 GYA
-324 SSYYYAALTS
+324 
-334 PKLTF
+334 
-339 AEGEK
+339 
-344 LLFDVA
+344 DVPA
-350 KYGTSTWN
+350 GSTKTITLKN
-358 TSMVKVQTSAD
+358 D
-369 GTTWT
+369 GT
-374 DVYETPQSALVY
+374 
-386 GSWSSQSVT
+386 
-395 MAAGSYYVRFYGGYA
+395 
-410 TITNIYGGE
+410 
-419 LPMEANMK
+419 
-427 VTGSDHN
+427 
-434 FGLISTEAT
+434 
-443 TTFNIKNSGLAELT
+443 
-457 GITVECDNAAF
+457 
-468 AVSGVPS
+468 
-475 SLAAGADADVTIAL
+475 ADLDVTIAATDDYTVDPAAATVEANGGTVAVTIGTPAHDGNGVL
-489 QTEVKGVQ
+489 TIMPAEGSGLSPYTINLTSYYKEPKPVMAIDKTAIAFGRVNEVK
-497 NGVIT
+497 T
-502 IKADGQ
+502 
-508 ETVTLNI
+508 ETVTVSNS
-515 AGYVADG
+515 GDAD
-522 SKIYETFNALPANWQ
+522 L
-537 NTGWSFS
+537 
-544 GGVAT
+544 VAT
-549 GSYTSATASNN
+549 IANDNTENFTVSTESL
-560 SEMITTPITVAEGET
+560 TVAPGET
-575 MAIEAKGNGSYSE
+575 
-588 LYVYT
+588 
-593 SADNGNTWTKVGD
+593 
-606 FNTLMR
+606 
-612 ANTSDYTVAV
+612 
-622 LSGVAAGNYRLKFEG
+622 
-637 YSVSVKAINGFTY
+637 
-650 NADAPELSL
+650 
-659 DNTTAAFGT
+659 GT
-668 VKAQPEDKQF
+668 F
-678 TVTNSGTGTLS
+678 TVTYNYAEGTWGT
-689 VAIASDS
+689 
-696 EDFTVAPATLE
+696 F
-707 DIAAGESKTFTVHFN
+707 
-722 FAEPWGEKTAN
+722 TAN
-733 ITVTPSYDPTAAV
+733 IKVTPNYGSTYDV
-746 TITASATSKDP
+746 KTITASATSKDP

-777 GWTVSTPTAS
+777 EWTVSTPTAS

-855 ASGDIAFTAPAD
+855 ASGDIAFTAPTD

-901 SLPAT
+901 TLPAT

-924 EAQVAVAKLL
+924 EAQVAVAKLF

-940 YSQEAEL
+940 ASDEAEL

-973 VTLKGVEDFAAKK
+973 VTLKDVEDFAAKT
-986 VEAPINIAAAPV
+986 VEATINIAAAPV

-1012 PVAVLNYTAK
+1012 PVAVLNYTPK

-1062 SQTTTFVAGYPYII
+1062 SQTTNFVAGYPYII

-1087 KLENLNISSATER
+1087 KLENLNISSASEK

-1115 IAPGQLTE
+1115 IAPGQLTA

-1144 LRGYFYMNAAA
+1144 LRGYFYMNASA

>member
-16 GVNGALAATV
+16 GVNGALAATLT
-26 TDDFT
+26 TDLSTLPDGWSVVGATYGSDRARNDNAVYT
-31 SYSATSSGQTLGD
+31 SNKDAKANYLLTEELEGSISFYWRSYGSSSSYPNGQIILYKYADGAVGEQIAATTTMKSSTWTSASLSLGDYKGQVAIGLYSACI
-44 NWYVYPGDDG
+44 DD
-54 SFGRFGSDYTYKKN
+54 
-68 DYDGADYNYVS
+68 
-79 GYSSNYNKNVWLVLK
+79 
-94 KQVSGS
+94 
-100 VIFRSKMGRN
+100 I
-110 SGTIYV
+110 
-116 TNKVTAVGDG
+116 
-126 TFTVDKTGAQSY
+126 
-138 SISTTTSSNTYSAG
+138 
-152 DAATYVAFCI
+152 
-162 ASDQLRL
+162 
-169 LDVTYTE
+169 TYTQME
-176 FEKSDGP
+176 AIEGP
-183 ALKVSGAT
+183 ALKVTGAT

-196 FGMVNPGATKTLT
+196 FGLVNSGATKTLT
-209 LSNPGTKNITV
+209 LSNPGTESITV
-220 GIVTTGGFTAN
+220 DIATTGGFTAN
-231 PTSATIAAG
+231 PTTATIAAG
-240 EQQTLTISAPEATAT
+240 EQQTLTITAPEATAT
-255 GKVTITPNPA
+255 GEVTITPTVAGVDA
-265 VEGIAPV
+265 VTV
-272 EIALSCV
+272 SLSAI

-299 SNVIIGGYGN
+299 SNVMIGEYGN
-309 GWAVQTGYAYHTNSA
+309 GWAVQTGYAYHANSA

-339 AEGEK
+339 AEGEQ

-350 KYGTSTWN
+350 KYGSYTWS

-434 FGLISTEAT
+434 FGLINTEAT

-489 QTEVKGVQ
+489 QTEALGAQ

-502 IKADGQ
+502 IKGDGQ
-508 ETVTLNI
+508 ETVTLNM
-515 AGYVADG
+515 AGYVADD

-549 GSYTSATASNN
+549 SSYTPATASHN

-637 YSVSVKAINGFTY
+637 YSVSVKAVNGFTY

-689 VAIASDS
+689 VTIASDS

-757 NVWDE
+757 NVWEE
-762 DFEEGS
+762 DFEAG
-768 IPETWTNEG
+768 IPSEWTNS
-777 GWTVSTPTAS
+777 GWTISRKWSEDSSVNHAYS
-787 GNNGTKMATI
+787 G
-797 SSYNN
+797 SSNSN
-802 PKTLTTPRLAAKA
+802 TLVTPRLFATEGA
-815 GDVLSFYIGMQ
+815 VLEFEVIDAEENY
-826 YDDEPLTIEYSNDDR
+826 PLTVEYSSDMQNWTEYSKITESGT
-841 ATWNVIEDGVASYT
+841 AT
-855 ASGDIAFTAPAD
+855 FTAPAE
-867 GKYFLRFTGT
+867 GAYYLRFSGRYIY
-877 FAMLDNFSGFKLDL
+877 LDNFSGFKLDL
-891 PAADAVITAS
+891 LAADAAISAS
-901 SLPAT
+901 TLPAT

-940 YSQEAEL
+940 DSQEAEL
-947 AVAASATID
+947 AVAGSATID
-956 LSFVPEEAITDG
+956 LSFTPEEAITDG

-973 VTLKGVEDFAAKK
+973 VTLKGVEDFAAKT
-986 VEAPINIAAAPV
+986 VEATINIAAAPV

-1004 NSFTTGIL
+1004 NSFTTGTL

-1062 SQTTTFVAGYPYII
+1062 SQTTNFVAGYPYII

-1087 KLENLNISSATER
+1087 KLENLYISSATEK

-1115 IAPGQLTE
+1115 IAPGQLTD

-1129 QGRIQPAGSGASLKA
+1129 EGRIQPAGSGASLKA
-1144 LRGYFYMNAAA
+1144 LRGYFYTNAEA
-1155 PETNLSEA
+1155 PDTNLSEA

>member
-16 GVNGALAATV
+16 GVNGALAETLTTNLSTLPDGWSVVGATHGSDRARTGNAV
-26 TDDFT
+26 YT
-31 SYSATSSGQTLGD
+31 SAKDAKANYLLTEELEGSISFYWRSYGTNSSYPNGQIILYKYADGAVGEQIAATTTMKSSTWTSASLSLGDYKGQVAIGLYSACI
-44 NWYVYPGDDG
+44 DD
-54 SFGRFGSDYTYKKN
+54 
-68 DYDGADYNYVS
+68 
-79 GYSSNYNKNVWLVLK
+79 
-94 KQVSGS
+94 
-100 VIFRSKMGRN
+100 I
-110 SGTIYV
+110 
-116 TNKVTAVGDG
+116 
-126 TFTVDKTGAQSY
+126 
-138 SISTTTSSNTYSAG
+138 
-152 DAATYVAFCI
+152 
-162 ASDQLRL
+162 
-169 LDVTYTE
+169 TYTQME
-176 FEKSDGP
+176 AVEGP
-183 ALKVSGAT
+183 ALKVSGDT

-209 LSNPGTKNITV
+209 LSNPGTESITV
-220 GIVTTGGFTAN
+220 NIATTGGFTAN

-284 KVFVDFADGAMPDGW
+284 KVFVDFSGNALPTAEGW
-299 SNVIIGGYGN
+299 EDYAESTSYAWSYDN
-309 GWAVQTGYAYHTNSA
+309 GYASNTGGTYYKKYLASPAMIFEDGETLMFDAAGNSSWEPSYA
-324 SSYYYAALTS
+324 SYAGSVTVKFS
-334 PKLTF
+334 P
-339 AEGEK
+339 
-344 LLFDVA
+344 
-350 KYGTSTWN
+350 
-358 TSMVKVQTSAD
+358 D
-369 GTTWT
+369 GTTFSGDQTFSGLKYNTW
-374 DVYETPQSALVY
+374 QLC
-386 GSWSSQSVT
+386 SVNVP
-395 MAAGSYYVRFYGGYA
+395 AGTKYVRFYVDKYA
-410 TITNIYGGE
+410 NIDNIYGGKYDE
-419 LPMEANMK
+419 TPTPKLAVEGIANG
-427 VTGSDHN
+427 GSLSWGYADVPA
-434 FGLISTEAT
+434 GSTKT
-443 TTFNIKNSGLAELT
+443 ITLKNDGT
-457 GITVECDNAAF
+457 
-468 AVSGVPS
+468 
-475 SLAAGADADVTIAL
+475 ADLDVTIAATDDYTVDPAAATVEANGGTVAVTIGTPAHDGNGVL
-489 QTEVKGVQ
+489 TITPAEGSGLSPYTINLTSYYKEPKPVMAIDKTAIAFGRVNEVK
-497 NGVIT
+497 T
-502 IKADGQ
+502 
-508 ETVTLNI
+508 ETVTVSNS
-515 AGYVADG
+515 GDAD
-522 SKIYETFNALPANWQ
+522 L
-537 NTGWSFS
+537 
-544 GGVAT
+544 VAT
-549 GSYTSATASNN
+549 IANDNTENFTVSTESL
-560 SEMITTPITVAEGET
+560 TVAPGET
-575 MAIEAKGNGSYSE
+575 
-588 LYVYT
+588 
-593 SADNGNTWTKVGD
+593 
-606 FNTLMR
+606 
-612 ANTSDYTVAV
+612 
-622 LSGVAAGNYRLKFEG
+622 
-637 YSVSVKAINGFTY
+637 
-650 NADAPELSL
+650 
-659 DNTTAAFGT
+659 GT
-668 VKAQPEDKQF
+668 F
-678 TVTNSGTGTLS
+678 TVTYNYAEGSWGT
-689 VAIASDS
+689 
-696 EDFTVAPATLE
+696 F
-707 DIAAGESKTFTVHFN
+707 
-722 FAEPWGEKTAN
+722 TAN
-733 ITVTPSYDPTAAV
+733 IKVTPNYGSTYDV
-746 TITASATSKDP
+746 KTITASATSKDP

-777 GWTVSTPTAS
+777 GWKVSTPTAS

-826 YDDEPLTIEYSNDDR
+826 FDDEPLTIEYSNDDR

-924 EAQVAVAKLL
+924 EAQVAVAKLF

-940 YSQEAEL
+940 ASDEAEL

-973 VTLKGVEDFAAKK
+973 VTLKDVEDFAAKT
-986 VEAPINIAAAPV
+986 VEATINIAAAPV

-1062 SQTTTFVAGYPYII
+1062 SQTTNFVAGYPYII

-1115 IAPGQLTE
+1115 IAPGQLTD

-1129 QGRIQPAGSGASLKA
+1129 EGRIQPAGSGASLKA
-1144 LRGYFYMNAAA
+1144 LRGYFYTNAEA
-1155 PETNLSEA
+1155 PDTSLSEA

-1203 QGVYIQNGKKIVI
+1203 QGAYIQNGKKIVI

>member
-16 GVNGALAATV
+16 GVNGALADSV

-44 NWYVYPGDDG
+44 NWYVYPGEDG
-54 SFGRFGSDYTYKKN
+54 NYGRFGSDYTYKKN

-79 GYSSNYNKNVWLVLK
+79 GYSSNYTKNVWLVLK
-94 KQVSGS
+94 KQVSGNVS
-100 VIFRSKMGRN
+100 FRSKMGRS

-152 DAATYVAFCI
+152 GVATYVAFCI
-162 ASDQLRL
+162 PSDQLRL

-183 ALKVSGAT
+183 ALKVTGAT

-209 LSNPGTKNITV
+209 LSNPGTESITVNIT
-220 GIVTTGGFTAN
+220 TTGGFTAN

-240 EQQTLTISAPEATAT
+240 EKQTLTISAPEATAT
-255 GKVTITPNPA
+255 GEVTITPTVAGVDAVTVTLSATVKDPNKVFETLATGSLPENWTSTSWYFTTGYAYTSSWYEASNARLITPLLTVKEGEVFMIEAMGTYSGYQTFFIEYSTDKTNWTKSATAITLGSDWATYSVSDIPAGKYYIAIHASQARVRNFYGGEYDNTPTPKLA
-265 VEGIAPV
+265 VEGIANGGS
-272 EIALSCV
+272 LS
-279 VKDPS
+279 
-284 KVFVDFADGAMPDGW
+284 W
-299 SNVIIGGYGN
+299 
-309 GWAVQTGYAYHTNSA
+309 GYA
-324 SSYYYAALTS
+324 
-334 PKLTF
+334 
-339 AEGEK
+339 
-344 LLFDVA
+344 DVPA
-350 KYGTSTWN
+350 GSTKTITLKN
-358 TSMVKVQTSAD
+358 D
-369 GTTWT
+369 GT
-374 DVYETPQSALVY
+374 
-386 GSWSSQSVT
+386 
-395 MAAGSYYVRFYGGYA
+395 
-410 TITNIYGGE
+410 
-419 LPMEANMK
+419 
-427 VTGSDHN
+427 
-434 FGLISTEAT
+434 
-443 TTFNIKNSGLAELT
+443 
-457 GITVECDNAAF
+457 
-468 AVSGVPS
+468 
-475 SLAAGADADVTIAL
+475 ADLDVTIAATDDYTVDPAAATVEANGGTVAVTIGTPAHDGNGVL
-489 QTEVKGVQ
+489 TITPAEGSGLSPYTINLTSYYKVPKPVMAIDKTAIAFGRVNEVK
-497 NGVIT
+497 T
-502 IKADGQ
+502 
-508 ETVTLNI
+508 ETVTVSNS
-515 AGYVADG
+515 GDAD
-522 SKIYETFNALPANWQ
+522 L
-537 NTGWSFS
+537 
-544 GGVAT
+544 VAT
-549 GSYTSATASNN
+549 IANDNTANFTVSTE
-560 SEMITTPITVAEGET
+560 SLTVAPGET
-575 MAIEAKGNGSYSE
+575 
-588 LYVYT
+588 
-593 SADNGNTWTKVGD
+593 
-606 FNTLMR
+606 
-612 ANTSDYTVAV
+612 
-622 LSGVAAGNYRLKFEG
+622 
-637 YSVSVKAINGFTY
+637 
-650 NADAPELSL
+650 
-659 DNTTAAFGT
+659 GT
-668 VKAQPEDKQF
+668 F
-678 TVTNSGTGTLS
+678 TVTYNYAEGTWGT
-689 VAIASDS
+689 
-696 EDFTVAPATLE
+696 F
-707 DIAAGESKTFTVHFN
+707 
-722 FAEPWGEKTAN
+722 TAN
-733 ITVTPSYDPTAAV
+733 IKVTPNYGSTYDV
-746 TITASATSKDP
+746 KTITASATSKDP
-757 NVWDE
+757 NVWEE
-762 DFEEGS
+762 DFEAGS

-777 GWTVSTPTAS
+777 GWKVSTPTAS

-924 EAQVAVAKLL
+924 EAQVAVAKLF

-940 YSQEAEL
+940 ASDEAEL

-973 VTLKGVEDFAAKK
+973 VTLKDVEDFTAKT
-986 VEAPINIAAAPV
+986 VEATIKIAAAPV

-1012 PVAVLNYTAK
+1012 PVAVLKYTPK

-1062 SQTTTFVAGYPYII
+1062 SQTTNFVAGYPYII

-1087 KLENLNISSATER
+1087 KLENLYISSDTEK

-1115 IAPGQLTE
+1115 IAPGQLTD

-1144 LRGYFYMNAAA
+1144 LRGYFYKNASA
-1155 PETNLSEA
+1155 PETNLNEA

>member
-54 SFGRFGSDYTYKKN
+54 SYGRFGSDYTYKKN
-68 DYDGADYNYVS
+68 EYDGADYNYVS

-100 VIFRSKMGRN
+100 VIFRSKMYRS

-183 ALKVSGAT
+183 ALKVSGDT

-209 LSNPGTKNITV
+209 LSNPGTESITV
-220 GIVTTGGFTAN
+220 DIAITGGFTAN

-255 GKVTITPNPA
+255 GEVTITPTVAGVDA
-265 VEGIAPV
+265 VTV
-272 EIALSCV
+272 TLSAT

-284 KVFVDFADGAMPDGW
+284 KVFETLATGSIPEDWTSTSWYFT
-299 SNVIIGGYGN
+299 
-309 GWAVQTGYAYHTNSA
+309 TGYAYT
-324 SSYYYAALTS
+324 SSWYESNNARLITPLLTV
-334 PKLTF
+334 K
-339 AEGEK
+339 EGEVFMIEAMGTYSGYQTFFIEYSTDK
-344 LLFDVA
+344 TNWTKSATAITLGSDWATYSVSDIPA
-350 KYGTSTWN
+350 GKYYI
-358 TSMVKVQTSAD
+358 AIH
-369 GTTWT
+369 
-374 DVYETPQSALVY
+374 A
-386 GSWSSQSVT
+386 SQ
-395 MAAGSYYVRFYGGYA
+395 ARVRNFYGGEYDNTPTPKLAVEGIANGGSLSWGYA
-410 TITNIYGGE
+410 DVPAGSTKTIT
-419 LPMEANMK
+419 L
-427 VTGSDHN
+427 
-434 FGLISTEAT
+434 
-443 TTFNIKNSGLAELT
+443 KNDGT
-457 GITVECDNAAF
+457 
-468 AVSGVPS
+468 
-475 SLAAGADADVTIAL
+475 ADLDVTIAATDDYTVDPAAATVEANGGTVAVTIGTPAHDGNGVL
-489 QTEVKGVQ
+489 TITPAEGSGLSPYTINLTSYYKEPKPVMAIDKTAIAFGRVNEVK
-497 NGVIT
+497 T
-502 IKADGQ
+502 
-508 ETVTLNI
+508 ETVTVSNS
-515 AGYVADG
+515 GDAD
-522 SKIYETFNALPANWQ
+522 L
-537 NTGWSFS
+537 
-544 GGVAT
+544 VAT
-549 GSYTSATASNN
+549 IANDNTENFTVSTESL
-560 SEMITTPITVAEGET
+560 TVAPGET
-575 MAIEAKGNGSYSE
+575 
-588 LYVYT
+588 
-593 SADNGNTWTKVGD
+593 
-606 FNTLMR
+606 
-612 ANTSDYTVAV
+612 
-622 LSGVAAGNYRLKFEG
+622 
-637 YSVSVKAINGFTY
+637 
-650 NADAPELSL
+650 
-659 DNTTAAFGT
+659 GT
-668 VKAQPEDKQF
+668 F
-678 TVTNSGTGTLS
+678 TVTYNYAEGTWGT
-689 VAIASDS
+689 
-696 EDFTVAPATLE
+696 F
-707 DIAAGESKTFTVHFN
+707 
-722 FAEPWGEKTAN
+722 TAN
-733 ITVTPSYDPTAAV
+733 IKVTPNYGSTYDV
-746 TITASATSKDP
+746 KTITASATSKDP

-877 FAMLDNFSGFKLDL
+877 YAMLDNFSGFKLDL
-891 PAADAVITAS
+891 LAADVAISAS
-901 SLPAT
+901 TLPAT

-924 EAQVAVAKLL
+924 EAQVAVAKLF

-940 YSQEAEL
+940 ASDEAEL
-947 AVAASATID
+947 AVAGSATID

-973 VTLKGVEDFAAKK
+973 VTLKDVEDFAAKT
-986 VEAPINIAAAPV
+986 VEATINIAAAPV

-1004 NSFTTGIL
+1004 NSFTTGTL

-1062 SQTTTFVAGYPYII
+1062 SQTTNFVAGYPYII

-1087 KLENLNISSATER
+1087 KLENLNISSASER

-1115 IAPGQLTE
+1115 IAPGQLTD

-1144 LRGYFYMNAAA
+1144 LRGYFYMNAQA
-1155 PETNLSEA
+1155 PETDLNEA

>member
-44 NWYVYPGDDG
+44 NWYVYPGEDG
-54 SFGRFGSDYTYKKN
+54 SYGRFGSDYTYKKN

-183 ALKVSGAT
+183 ALKVSGDT

-209 LSNPGTKNITV
+209 LSNPGTENITV
-220 GIVTTGGFTAN
+220 NIAITGGFTAN

-240 EQQTLTISAPEATAT
+240 EQQTLTITAPEATAT
-255 GKVTITPNPA
+255 GEVTITPTVAGVDAVTVSLSATVKDPNKVFETLATGSIPEDWTSTSWYFTTGYAYTSSWYESSNARLITPLLTVKEGEVFMIEAMGTYSGYQTFFIEYSTDKTNWTKSATAITLGSDWATYSVSDIPAGKYYIAIHASQARVRNFYGGEYDNTPTPKLA
-265 VEGIAPV
+265 VEGIANGGS
-272 EIALSCV
+272 LS
-279 VKDPS
+279 
-284 KVFVDFADGAMPDGW
+284 W
-299 SNVIIGGYGN
+299 
-309 GWAVQTGYAYHTNSA
+309 GYA
-324 SSYYYAALTS
+324 
-334 PKLTF
+334 
-339 AEGEK
+339 
-344 LLFDVA
+344 DVPA
-350 KYGTSTWN
+350 GSTKTITLKN
-358 TSMVKVQTSAD
+358 D
-369 GTTWT
+369 GT
-374 DVYETPQSALVY
+374 
-386 GSWSSQSVT
+386 
-395 MAAGSYYVRFYGGYA
+395 
-410 TITNIYGGE
+410 
-419 LPMEANMK
+419 
-427 VTGSDHN
+427 
-434 FGLISTEAT
+434 
-443 TTFNIKNSGLAELT
+443 
-457 GITVECDNAAF
+457 
-468 AVSGVPS
+468 
-475 SLAAGADADVTIAL
+475 ADLDVTIAATDDYTVDPAAATVEANGGTVAVTIGTPAHDGNGVL
-489 QTEVKGVQ
+489 TITPAEGSGLSPYTINLTSYYKEPKPVMAIDKTAIAFGRVNEVK
-497 NGVIT
+497 T
-502 IKADGQ
+502 
-508 ETVTLNI
+508 ETVTVSNS
-515 AGYVADG
+515 GDAD
-522 SKIYETFNALPANWQ
+522 L
-537 NTGWSFS
+537 
-544 GGVAT
+544 VAT
-549 GSYTSATASNN
+549 IANDNTENFTVSTESL
-560 SEMITTPITVAEGET
+560 TVAPGET
-575 MAIEAKGNGSYSE
+575 
-588 LYVYT
+588 
-593 SADNGNTWTKVGD
+593 
-606 FNTLMR
+606 
-612 ANTSDYTVAV
+612 
-622 LSGVAAGNYRLKFEG
+622 
-637 YSVSVKAINGFTY
+637 
-650 NADAPELSL
+650 
-659 DNTTAAFGT
+659 GT
-668 VKAQPEDKQF
+668 F
-678 TVTNSGTGTLS
+678 TVTYNYAEGTWGT
-689 VAIASDS
+689 
-696 EDFTVAPATLE
+696 F
-707 DIAAGESKTFTVHFN
+707 
-722 FAEPWGEKTAN
+722 TAN
-733 ITVTPSYDPTAAV
+733 IKVTPNYGSTYDV
-746 TITASATSKDP
+746 KTITASATSKDP

-777 GWTVSTPTAS
+777 GWTVSTPAAS

-924 EAQVAVAKLL
+924 EAQVAVAKLF

-940 YSQEAEL
+940 ASDEAEL
-947 AVAASATID
+947 AVAGSATID
-956 LSFVPEEAITDG
+956 LSFTPEEAITDG

-973 VTLKGVEDFAAKK
+973 VTLKGVEDFAAKT
-986 VEAPINIAAAPV
+986 VEATINIAAAPV

-1004 NSFTTGIL
+1004 NSFTTGTL
-1012 PVAVLNYTAK
+1012 PVAVLNYTPK

-1053 GYSNNEISF
+1053 AYSNNEISF
-1062 SQTTTFVAGYPYII
+1062 SQTTNFVAGYPYII

-1115 IAPGQLTE
+1115 IAPGQLTD

-1129 QGRIQPAGSGASLKA
+1129 EGRIQPAGSGASLKA
-1144 LRGYFYMNAAA
+1144 LRGYFYTNAEA
-1155 PETNLSEA
+1155 PDTNLSEA

-1190 YDLSGRKLTGNLK
+1190 YDLSGRKLTGSLK

>member
-16 GVNGALAATV
+16 GVNGALADSV

-44 NWYVYPGDDG
+44 NWYVYPGEDG
-54 SFGRFGSDYTYKKN
+54 NYGRFGSDYTYKKN
-68 DYDGADYNYVS
+68 EYDGADFNYVS
-79 GYSSNYNKNVWLVLK
+79 GYSSNYSKNVWLVLK

-100 VIFRSKMGRN
+100 VSFRSKMAK
-110 SGTIYV
+110 STGTIYV

-183 ALKVSGAT
+183 ALKVSGDT

-209 LSNPGTKNITV
+209 LSNPGTASITV
-220 GIVTTGGFTAN
+220 GIATTGGFTAN

-240 EQQTLTISAPEATAT
+240 EQQTLTISAPETTAT
-255 GKVTITPNPA
+255 GEVTITPTVAGVDA
-265 VEGIAPV
+265 VTV
-272 EIALSCV
+272 TLSAT
-279 VKDPS
+279 VKDPN
-284 KVFVDFADGAMPDGW
+284 KVFETLATGSIPEDWTSTSW
-299 SNVIIGGYGN
+299 SFT
-309 GWAVQTGYAYHTNSA
+309 TGYAYT
-324 SSYYYAALTS
+324 SSWYESSNARLITPLLTV
-334 PKLTF
+334 K
-339 AEGEK
+339 EGEV
-344 LLFDVA
+344 FMIEA
-350 KYGTSTWN
+350 MGTYSGY
-358 TSMVKVQTSAD
+358 QTFFIEYSAD
-369 GTTWT
+369 KTNWT
-374 DVYETPQSALVY
+374 KSATAITL
-386 GSWSSQSVT
+386 GSDWATYSVSDIPAGKYYIAIHASQ
-395 MAAGSYYVRFYGGYA
+395 ARVRNF
-410 TITNIYGGE
+410 YGGE
-419 LPMEANMK
+419 LPMEAKMV
-427 VTGSDHN
+427 VTQPESLD
-434 FGLISTEAT
+434 FGIVDAT
-443 TTFNIKNSGLAELT
+443 ATKTFTIANTGRAELT
-457 GITVECDNAAF
+457 GISVAS
-468 AVSGVPS
+468 SGETFTIAGAPS
-475 SLAAGADADVTIAL
+475 TLAAGESAEVSINMSAAATGVFSSTITVSAEGQESVTFDVTGIVL
-489 QTEVKGVQ
+489 PEGLSVIDFNDNKLP
-497 NGVIT
+497 NGWELT
-502 IKADGQ
+502 SSNK
-508 ETVTLNI
+508 
-515 AGYVADG
+515 
-522 SKIYETFNALPANWQ
+522 
-537 NTGWSFS
+537 WSFS
-544 GGVAT
+544 DGKAYATSVADMVTSELELSQGDMIVIKASSYDNYDNNYLTISGSADGGAT
-549 GSYTSATASNN
+549 WTAYSKKFVSRSQIPYGSYATLVINDVPA
-560 SEMITTPITVAEGET
+560 TVN
-575 MAIEAKGNGSYSE
+575 K
-588 LYVYT
+588 
-593 SADNGNTWTKVGD
+593 
-606 FNTLMR
+606 
-612 ANTSDYTVAV
+612 
-622 LSGVAAGNYRLKFEG
+622 LKFTG
-637 YSVSVKAINGFTY
+637 YYVRVDEIDGLTFNQ
-650 NADAPELSL
+650 NAPVMSL

-668 VKAQPEDKQF
+668 VKAQPEDKLF

-746 TITASATSKDP
+746 TIAASATSKDP
-757 NVWDE
+757 NVWEE
-762 DFEEGS
+762 DFEAG
-768 IPETWTNEG
+768 IPSEWTNS
-777 GWTVSTPTAS
+777 GWTISRKWSEESSVNHAYS
-787 GNNGTKMATI
+787 G
-797 SSYNN
+797 SSNSN
-802 PKTLTTPRLAAKA
+802 TLVTPRLFATEGA
-815 GDVLSFYIGMQ
+815 VLEFEVIDAEENY
-826 YDDEPLTIEYSNDDR
+826 PLTVEYSSDMQNWTEYGKITESGT
-841 ATWNVIEDGVASYT
+841 AT
-855 ASGDIAFTAPAD
+855 FTAPAE
-867 GKYFLRFTGT
+867 GAYYLRFSGRYIY
-877 FAMLDNFSGFKLDL
+877 LDNFSGFKLDL
-891 PAADAVITAS
+891 LAADAAISAS
-901 SLPAT
+901 TLPAT

-940 YSQEAEL
+940 DSQEAEL

-973 VTLKGVEDFAAKK
+973 VTLKDVEDFAAKT
-986 VEAPINIAAAPV
+986 VEATINIAAAPV

-1087 KLENLNISSATER
+1087 KLENLNIGSATER
-1100 EDVRGGLAFRSTFAP
+1100 EDVKSGLAFRSTFAP
-1115 IAPGQLTE
+1115 IAPGQLTD

-1129 QGRIQPAGSGASLKA
+1129 EGRIRPAGSGASLKA
-1144 LRGYFYMNAAA
+1144 LRGYFYMNASA
-1155 PETNLSEA
+1155 PDTNLSEA

>member
-44 NWYVYPGDDG
+44 NWYVYPGEDG
-54 SFGRFGSDYTYKKN
+54 NYGRFGSDYNYKKN

-100 VIFRSKMGRN
+100 VIFRSKMYRS

-116 TNKVTAVGDG
+116 SNKVTAVCDG
-126 TFTVDKTGAQSY
+126 TFTVDKTDAQSY

-162 ASDQLRL
+162 PSDQLRL

-183 ALKVSGAT
+183 ALKVSGDT

-209 LSNPGTKNITV
+209 LSNPGTESITV
-220 GIVTTGGFTAN
+220 NIATTGGFTAN
-231 PTSATIAAG
+231 TTSATIAAG

-255 GKVTITPNPA
+255 GKVTITPTVSGVDAVTVTLSATVKDPNKVFETLATGSIPEDWTSTSWSFTTGYAYTSTWYESSNARLITPLLTVKEGEVFMIEAMGTYSGYQTFFIEYSTDKTNWTKSATAITLGSDWATYSVSDIPAGKYYIAIHASQARVRNFYGGEYDNTPTPKLA
-265 VEGIAPV
+265 VEGIANGGS
-272 EIALSCV
+272 LS
-279 VKDPS
+279 
-284 KVFVDFADGAMPDGW
+284 W
-299 SNVIIGGYGN
+299 
-309 GWAVQTGYAYHTNSA
+309 GYA
-324 SSYYYAALTS
+324 
-334 PKLTF
+334 
-339 AEGEK
+339 
-344 LLFDVA
+344 DVPA
-350 KYGTSTWN
+350 GSTKTITLKN
-358 TSMVKVQTSAD
+358 D
-369 GTTWT
+369 GT
-374 DVYETPQSALVY
+374 
-386 GSWSSQSVT
+386 
-395 MAAGSYYVRFYGGYA
+395 
-410 TITNIYGGE
+410 
-419 LPMEANMK
+419 
-427 VTGSDHN
+427 
-434 FGLISTEAT
+434 
-443 TTFNIKNSGLAELT
+443 
-457 GITVECDNAAF
+457 
-468 AVSGVPS
+468 
-475 SLAAGADADVTIAL
+475 ADLDVTIAATDDYTVDPAAATVEANGGTVAVTIGTPAHDGNGVL
-489 QTEVKGVQ
+489 TITPAEGSGLSPYTINLTSYYKEPKPVMAIDKTAIAFGRVNEVK
-497 NGVIT
+497 T
-502 IKADGQ
+502 
-508 ETVTLNI
+508 ETVTVSNS
-515 AGYVADG
+515 GDAD
-522 SKIYETFNALPANWQ
+522 L
-537 NTGWSFS
+537 
-544 GGVAT
+544 VAT
-549 GSYTSATASNN
+549 IANDNTENFTVSTESL
-560 SEMITTPITVAEGET
+560 TVAPGET
-575 MAIEAKGNGSYSE
+575 
-588 LYVYT
+588 
-593 SADNGNTWTKVGD
+593 
-606 FNTLMR
+606 
-612 ANTSDYTVAV
+612 
-622 LSGVAAGNYRLKFEG
+622 
-637 YSVSVKAINGFTY
+637 
-650 NADAPELSL
+650 
-659 DNTTAAFGT
+659 GT
-668 VKAQPEDKQF
+668 F
-678 TVTNSGTGTLS
+678 TVTYNYAEGTWGT
-689 VAIASDS
+689 
-696 EDFTVAPATLE
+696 F
-707 DIAAGESKTFTVHFN
+707 
-722 FAEPWGEKTAN
+722 TAN
-733 ITVTPSYDPTAAV
+733 IKVTPNYGSTYDV
-746 TITASATSKDP
+746 KTITASATSKDP

-777 GWTVSTPTAS
+777 VWTVSTPTAS

-797 SSYNN
+797 SSFNN

-901 SLPAT
+901 TLPAT

-940 YSQEAEL
+940 DSQEAEL

-973 VTLKGVEDFAAKK
+973 VTLKDVEDFAAKT
-986 VEAPINIAAAPV
+986 VEATINIAAAPV

-1087 KLENLNISSATER
+1087 KLENLNISSATEK

-1115 IAPGQLTE
+1115 IAPGQLTD

-1129 QGRIQPAGSGASLKA
+1129 EGRIQPAGSGASLKA
-1144 LRGYFYMNAAA
+1144 LRGYFYTNAEA
-1155 PETNLSEA
+1155 PDTNLSEA

>member
-44 NWYVYPGDDG
+44 NWYVYPGEDG

-68 DYDGADYNYVS
+68 EYDGADYNYVS

-100 VIFRSKMGRN
+100 VIFRSKMARN

-183 ALKVSGAT
+183 ALKVSGDT

-209 LSNPGTKNITV
+209 LSNPGTESITV
-220 GIVTTGGFTAN
+220 NIATTGGFTAN

-240 EQQTLTISAPEATAT
+240 EQQTLTISAPETTAT
-255 GKVTITPNPA
+255 GKVTITPTVAGVDAVTVTLSATVKDPNKVFETLATGSIPEDWTSTSWYFTTGYAYTSSWYEASNARLITPLLTVKEGEVFMIEAMGTYSGYQTFFIEYSTDKTNWTKSATAITLGSDWATYSVSDIPAGKYYIAIHASQARVRNFYGGEYDNTPTPKLA
-265 VEGIAPV
+265 VEGIANGGS
-272 EIALSCV
+272 LS
-279 VKDPS
+279 
-284 KVFVDFADGAMPDGW
+284 W
-299 SNVIIGGYGN
+299 
-309 GWAVQTGYAYHTNSA
+309 GYA
-324 SSYYYAALTS
+324 
-334 PKLTF
+334 
-339 AEGEK
+339 
-344 LLFDVA
+344 DVPA
-350 KYGTSTWN
+350 GSTKTITLKN
-358 TSMVKVQTSAD
+358 D
-369 GTTWT
+369 GT
-374 DVYETPQSALVY
+374 
-386 GSWSSQSVT
+386 
-395 MAAGSYYVRFYGGYA
+395 
-410 TITNIYGGE
+410 
-419 LPMEANMK
+419 
-427 VTGSDHN
+427 
-434 FGLISTEAT
+434 
-443 TTFNIKNSGLAELT
+443 
-457 GITVECDNAAF
+457 
-468 AVSGVPS
+468 
-475 SLAAGADADVTIAL
+475 ADLDVTIAATDDYTVDPAAATVEANGGTVAVTIGTPAHDGNGVL
-489 QTEVKGVQ
+489 TITPAEGCGLSPYTINLTSYYKVPKPVMAIDKTAIAFGRVNEVK
-497 NGVIT
+497 T
-502 IKADGQ
+502 
-508 ETVTLNI
+508 ETVTVSNS
-515 AGYVADG
+515 GDAD
-522 SKIYETFNALPANWQ
+522 L
-537 NTGWSFS
+537 
-544 GGVAT
+544 VAT
-549 GSYTSATASNN
+549 IANDNTANFTVSTE
-560 SEMITTPITVAEGET
+560 SLTVAPGET
-575 MAIEAKGNGSYSE
+575 
-588 LYVYT
+588 
-593 SADNGNTWTKVGD
+593 
-606 FNTLMR
+606 
-612 ANTSDYTVAV
+612 
-622 LSGVAAGNYRLKFEG
+622 
-637 YSVSVKAINGFTY
+637 
-650 NADAPELSL
+650 
-659 DNTTAAFGT
+659 GT
-668 VKAQPEDKQF
+668 F
-678 TVTNSGTGTLS
+678 TVTYNYAEGTWGT
-689 VAIASDS
+689 
-696 EDFTVAPATLE
+696 F
-707 DIAAGESKTFTVHFN
+707 
-722 FAEPWGEKTAN
+722 TAN
-733 ITVTPSYDPTAAV
+733 IKVTPNYGSTYDV
-746 TITASATSKDP
+746 KTITASATSKDP

-777 GWTVSTPTAS
+777 VWKVSTPTAS

-924 EAQVAVAKLL
+924 EAQVAVAKLF

-940 YSQEAEL
+940 ASDEAEL

-973 VTLKGVEDFAAKK
+973 VTLKDVEDFAAKT
-986 VEAPINIAAAPV
+986 VEATINIAAAPV

-1012 PVAVLNYTAK
+1012 PVAVLNYTPK

-1062 SQTTTFVAGYPYII
+1062 SQTTNFVAGYPYII

-1087 KLENLNISSATER
+1087 KLENLYISSDTER

-1144 LRGYFYMNAAA
+1144 LRGYFYMNTEA
-1155 PETNLSEA
+1155 PDTKLNEA

>member
-100 VIFRSKMGRN
+100 VIFRSKMARN

-162 ASDQLRL
+162 PSDQLRL

-209 LSNPGTKNITV
+209 LSNPGTASITV
-220 GIVTTGGFTAN
+220 NIATTGGFTAN

-255 GKVTITPNPA
+255 GKVTITPTVSGVDAVTVTLSATVKDPNKVFETLATGSIPEDWTSTSWYFTTGYAYTSSWYEASNARLITPLLTVKEGEVFMIEAMGTYSGYQTFFIEYSTDKTNWTKSATAITLGSDWATYSVSDIPAGKYYIAIHASQARVRNFYGGEYDNTPTPKLA
-265 VEGIAPV
+265 VEGIANGGS
-272 EIALSCV
+272 LS
-279 VKDPS
+279 
-284 KVFVDFADGAMPDGW
+284 W
-299 SNVIIGGYGN
+299 
-309 GWAVQTGYAYHTNSA
+309 GYA
-324 SSYYYAALTS
+324 
-334 PKLTF
+334 
-339 AEGEK
+339 
-344 LLFDVA
+344 DVPA
-350 KYGTSTWN
+350 GSTKTITLKN
-358 TSMVKVQTSAD
+358 D
-369 GTTWT
+369 GT
-374 DVYETPQSALVY
+374 
-386 GSWSSQSVT
+386 
-395 MAAGSYYVRFYGGYA
+395 
-410 TITNIYGGE
+410 
-419 LPMEANMK
+419 
-427 VTGSDHN
+427 
-434 FGLISTEAT
+434 
-443 TTFNIKNSGLAELT
+443 
-457 GITVECDNAAF
+457 
-468 AVSGVPS
+468 
-475 SLAAGADADVTIAL
+475 ADLDVTIAATDDYTVDPAAATVEANGGTVAVTIGTPAHDGNGVL
-489 QTEVKGVQ
+489 TIMPAEGSGLSPYTINLTSYYKEPKPVMAIDKTAIAFGRVNEVK
-497 NGVIT
+497 T
-502 IKADGQ
+502 
-508 ETVTLNI
+508 ETVTVSNS
-515 AGYVADG
+515 GDAD
-522 SKIYETFNALPANWQ
+522 L
-537 NTGWSFS
+537 
-544 GGVAT
+544 VAT
-549 GSYTSATASNN
+549 IANDNTANFTVSTE
-560 SEMITTPITVAEGET
+560 SLTVAPGET
-575 MAIEAKGNGSYSE
+575 
-588 LYVYT
+588 
-593 SADNGNTWTKVGD
+593 
-606 FNTLMR
+606 
-612 ANTSDYTVAV
+612 
-622 LSGVAAGNYRLKFEG
+622 
-637 YSVSVKAINGFTY
+637 
-650 NADAPELSL
+650 
-659 DNTTAAFGT
+659 GT
-668 VKAQPEDKQF
+668 F
-678 TVTNSGTGTLS
+678 TVTYNYAEGTWGT
-689 VAIASDS
+689 
-696 EDFTVAPATLE
+696 F
-707 DIAAGESKTFTVHFN
+707 
-722 FAEPWGEKTAN
+722 TAN
-733 ITVTPSYDPTAAV
+733 IKVTPNYGSTYDV
-746 TITASATSKDP
+746 KTITASATSKDP

-777 GWTVSTPTAS
+777 EWTVSTPTAS

-855 ASGDIAFTAPAD
+855 ASGDIAFTAPTD

-901 SLPAT
+901 TLPAT

-924 EAQVAVAKLL
+924 EAQVAVAKLF

-940 YSQEAEL
+940 ASDEAEL

-973 VTLKGVEDFAAKK
+973 VTLKDVEDFAAKT
-986 VEAPINIAAAPV
+986 VEATINIAAAPV

-1012 PVAVLNYTAK
+1012 PVAVLNYTPK

-1062 SQTTTFVAGYPYII
+1062 SQTTNFVAGYPYII

-1087 KLENLNISSATER
+1087 KLENLNISSASEK

-1115 IAPGQLTE
+1115 IAPGQLTA

-1144 LRGYFYMNAAA
+1144 LRGYFYMNASA

>member
-1 MKKTYLMFALLLSLM
+1 MFALLLSLM

-31 SYSATSSGQTLGD
+31 SYSTTSSGQTLGD

-68 DYDGADYNYVS
+68 EYDGADFNYVS

-100 VIFRSKMGRN
+100 VIFRSKMARN

-183 ALKVSGAT
+183 ALKVSGDT

-196 FGMVNPGATKTLT
+196 FGLVNPGATKTLT
-209 LSNPGTKNITV
+209 LSNPGTESITV
-220 GIVTTGGFTAN
+220 NIATTGGFTAN

-255 GKVTITPNPA
+255 GKVTITPTVAGVDAVTVTLSATVKDPNKVFETLATGSIPEDWTSTSWSFTTGYAYTSSWYEESNARLITPLLTVKEGEVFMIEAMGTYSGYQTFFIEYSADKTNWTKSATAITLGSDWATYSVSDIPAGKYYIAIHASQARVRNFYGGEYDNTPTPKLA
-265 VEGIAPV
+265 VEGIANGGS
-272 EIALSCV
+272 LS
-279 VKDPS
+279 
-284 KVFVDFADGAMPDGW
+284 W
-299 SNVIIGGYGN
+299 
-309 GWAVQTGYAYHTNSA
+309 GYA
-324 SSYYYAALTS
+324 
-334 PKLTF
+334 
-339 AEGEK
+339 
-344 LLFDVA
+344 DVPA
-350 KYGTSTWN
+350 GSTKTITLKN
-358 TSMVKVQTSAD
+358 D
-369 GTTWT
+369 GT
-374 DVYETPQSALVY
+374 
-386 GSWSSQSVT
+386 
-395 MAAGSYYVRFYGGYA
+395 
-410 TITNIYGGE
+410 
-419 LPMEANMK
+419 
-427 VTGSDHN
+427 
-434 FGLISTEAT
+434 
-443 TTFNIKNSGLAELT
+443 
-457 GITVECDNAAF
+457 
-468 AVSGVPS
+468 
-475 SLAAGADADVTIAL
+475 ADLDVTIAATDDYTVDPAAATVEANGGTVAVTIGTPAHDGNGVL
-489 QTEVKGVQ
+489 TITPAEGSGLSPYTINLTSYYKVPKPVMAIDKTAIAFGRVNEVK
-497 NGVIT
+497 T
-502 IKADGQ
+502 
-508 ETVTLNI
+508 ETVTVSNS
-515 AGYVADG
+515 GDAD
-522 SKIYETFNALPANWQ
+522 L
-537 NTGWSFS
+537 
-544 GGVAT
+544 VAT
-549 GSYTSATASNN
+549 IANDNTANFTVSTE
-560 SEMITTPITVAEGET
+560 SLTVAPGET
-575 MAIEAKGNGSYSE
+575 
-588 LYVYT
+588 
-593 SADNGNTWTKVGD
+593 
-606 FNTLMR
+606 
-612 ANTSDYTVAV
+612 
-622 LSGVAAGNYRLKFEG
+622 
-637 YSVSVKAINGFTY
+637 
-650 NADAPELSL
+650 
-659 DNTTAAFGT
+659 GT
-668 VKAQPEDKQF
+668 F
-678 TVTNSGTGTLS
+678 TVTYNYAEGTWGT
-689 VAIASDS
+689 
-696 EDFTVAPATLE
+696 F
-707 DIAAGESKTFTVHFN
+707 
-722 FAEPWGEKTAN
+722 TAN
-733 ITVTPSYDPTAAV
+733 IKVTPNYGSTYDV
-746 TITASATSKDP
+746 KTITASATSKDP

-901 SLPAT
+901 TLPAT

-940 YSQEAEL
+940 DSQEAEL
-947 AVAASATID
+947 AVAGSATID

-973 VTLKGVEDFAAKK
+973 VTLKDVEDFAAKT
-986 VEAPINIAAAPV
+986 VEATINIAAAPV

-1062 SQTTTFVAGYPYII
+1062 SQTTNFVAGYPYII

-1087 KLENLNISSATER
+1087 KLENLYIGSATEK

-1115 IAPGQLTE
+1115 IAAGQLTD

-1144 LRGYFYMNAAA
+1144 LRGYFYMNAEA
-1155 PETNLSEA
+1155 PDTNLSEA

>member
-31 SYSATSSGQTLGD
+31 SYSTTSSGQTLGD
-44 NWYVYPGDDG
+44 NWYVYPGEDG
-54 SFGRFGSDYTYKKN
+54 NYGRFGSDYTYKKN
-68 DYDGADYNYVS
+68 EYDGADFNYVS
-79 GYSSNYNKNVWLVLK
+79 GYSSNYSKNVWLVLK

-100 VIFRSKMGRN
+100 VSFRSKMAK
-110 SGTIYV
+110 STGTIYV

-183 ALKVSGAT
+183 ALKVSGDT

-209 LSNPGTKNITV
+209 LSNPGTESITV
-220 GIVTTGGFTAN
+220 NIATTGGFTAN

-255 GKVTITPNPA
+255 GEVTITPTVAGVDAVTVSLSATVKDPNKVFETLATGSIPEDWTSTSWYFETGYAYTNSWYEASNARLITPRLIVNDGEVFSFEAMGTYSGYQTLFVEYSTDKTNWTKSATAITLGSDWATYSVSDIPAGKYYIAIHASMARVRNFYGGEYDNTPTPKLA
-265 VEGIAPV
+265 VEGIANGGS
-272 EIALSCV
+272 LS
-279 VKDPS
+279 
-284 KVFVDFADGAMPDGW
+284 W
-299 SNVIIGGYGN
+299 
-309 GWAVQTGYAYHTNSA
+309 GYA
-324 SSYYYAALTS
+324 
-334 PKLTF
+334 
-339 AEGEK
+339 
-344 LLFDVA
+344 DVPA
-350 KYGTSTWN
+350 GSTKTITLKN
-358 TSMVKVQTSAD
+358 D
-369 GTTWT
+369 GT
-374 DVYETPQSALVY
+374 
-386 GSWSSQSVT
+386 
-395 MAAGSYYVRFYGGYA
+395 
-410 TITNIYGGE
+410 
-419 LPMEANMK
+419 
-427 VTGSDHN
+427 
-434 FGLISTEAT
+434 
-443 TTFNIKNSGLAELT
+443 
-457 GITVECDNAAF
+457 
-468 AVSGVPS
+468 
-475 SLAAGADADVTIAL
+475 ADLDVTIAATDDYTVDPAAATVEANGGTVAVTIGTPAHDGNGVL
-489 QTEVKGVQ
+489 TITPAEGSGLSPYTINLTSYYKVPKPVMAIDKTAIAFGRVNEVK
-497 NGVIT
+497 T
-502 IKADGQ
+502 
-508 ETVTLNI
+508 ETVTVSNS
-515 AGYVADG
+515 GDAD
-522 SKIYETFNALPANWQ
+522 L
-537 NTGWSFS
+537 
-544 GGVAT
+544 VAT
-549 GSYTSATASNN
+549 IANDNTENFTVSTESL
-560 SEMITTPITVAEGET
+560 TVAPGET
-575 MAIEAKGNGSYSE
+575 
-588 LYVYT
+588 
-593 SADNGNTWTKVGD
+593 
-606 FNTLMR
+606 
-612 ANTSDYTVAV
+612 
-622 LSGVAAGNYRLKFEG
+622 
-637 YSVSVKAINGFTY
+637 
-650 NADAPELSL
+650 
-659 DNTTAAFGT
+659 GT
-668 VKAQPEDKQF
+668 F
-678 TVTNSGTGTLS
+678 TVTYNYAEGSWGT
-689 VAIASDS
+689 
-696 EDFTVAPATLE
+696 F
-707 DIAAGESKTFTVHFN
+707 
-722 FAEPWGEKTAN
+722 TAN
-733 ITVTPSYDPTAAV
+733 IKVTPNYGSTYDV
-746 TITASATSKDP
+746 KTITASATSKDP

-777 GWTVSTPTAS
+777 GWKVSTPTAS

-826 YDDEPLTIEYSNDDR
+826 YSDEPLTIEYSNDDR

-901 SLPAT
+901 TLPAT

-924 EAQVAVAKLL
+924 EAQVAVAKLF

-940 YSQEAEL
+940 ASDEAEL

-973 VTLKGVEDFAAKK
+973 VTLKDVEDFAAKT
-986 VEAPINIAAAPV
+986 VEATINIAAAPV

-1062 SQTTTFVAGYPYII
+1062 SQTTNFVAGYPYII

-1115 IAPGQLTE
+1115 IAPGQLTD

-1129 QGRIQPAGSGASLKA
+1129 EGRIRPAGSGASLKA
-1144 LRGYFYMNAAA
+1144 LRGYFYMNAEA
-1155 PETNLSEA
+1155 PDTNLSEA

-1203 QGVYIQNGKKIVI
+1203 QGAYIQNGKKIVI

>member
-44 NWYVYPGDDG
+44 NWYVYPGEDG
-54 SFGRFGSDYTYKKN
+54 SYGRFGSDYNYKKN

-100 VIFRSKMGRN
+100 VIFRSKMYRS

-126 TFTVDKTGAQSY
+126 TFTVDKTDAQSY

-152 DAATYVAFCI
+152 GVATYVAFCI
-162 ASDQLRL
+162 PSDQLRL

-183 ALKVSGAT
+183 ALKVSGDT

-209 LSNPGTKNITV
+209 LSNPGTASITV
-220 GIVTTGGFTAN
+220 NIATTGGFTAN

-255 GKVTITPNPA
+255 GKVTITPTVAGVDAVTVTLSATVKDPNKVFETLATGSIPEDWTSTSWSFTTGYAYTSTWYESSNARLITPLLTVKEGEVFMIEAMGTYSGYQTFFIEYSTDKTNWTKSATAITLGSDWATYSVSDIPAGKYYIAIHASQARVRNFYGGEYDNTPTPKLA
-265 VEGIAPV
+265 VEGIANGGS
-272 EIALSCV
+272 LS
-279 VKDPS
+279 
-284 KVFVDFADGAMPDGW
+284 W
-299 SNVIIGGYGN
+299 
-309 GWAVQTGYAYHTNSA
+309 GYA
-324 SSYYYAALTS
+324 
-334 PKLTF
+334 
-339 AEGEK
+339 
-344 LLFDVA
+344 DVPA
-350 KYGTSTWN
+350 GSTKTITLKN
-358 TSMVKVQTSAD
+358 D
-369 GTTWT
+369 GT
-374 DVYETPQSALVY
+374 
-386 GSWSSQSVT
+386 
-395 MAAGSYYVRFYGGYA
+395 
-410 TITNIYGGE
+410 
-419 LPMEANMK
+419 
-427 VTGSDHN
+427 
-434 FGLISTEAT
+434 
-443 TTFNIKNSGLAELT
+443 
-457 GITVECDNAAF
+457 
-468 AVSGVPS
+468 
-475 SLAAGADADVTIAL
+475 ADLDVTIAATDDYTVDPAAATVEANGGTVAVTIGTPAHDGNGVL
-489 QTEVKGVQ
+489 TITPAEGSGLSPYTINLTSYYKEPKPVMAIDKTAIAFGRVNEVK
-497 NGVIT
+497 T
-502 IKADGQ
+502 
-508 ETVTLNI
+508 ETVTVSNS
-515 AGYVADG
+515 GDAD
-522 SKIYETFNALPANWQ
+522 L
-537 NTGWSFS
+537 
-544 GGVAT
+544 VAT
-549 GSYTSATASNN
+549 IANDNTANFTVSTE
-560 SEMITTPITVAEGET
+560 SLTVAPGET
-575 MAIEAKGNGSYSE
+575 
-588 LYVYT
+588 
-593 SADNGNTWTKVGD
+593 
-606 FNTLMR
+606 
-612 ANTSDYTVAV
+612 
-622 LSGVAAGNYRLKFEG
+622 
-637 YSVSVKAINGFTY
+637 
-650 NADAPELSL
+650 
-659 DNTTAAFGT
+659 GT
-668 VKAQPEDKQF
+668 F
-678 TVTNSGTGTLS
+678 TVTYNYAEGTWGT
-689 VAIASDS
+689 
-696 EDFTVAPATLE
+696 F
-707 DIAAGESKTFTVHFN
+707 
-722 FAEPWGEKTAN
+722 TAN
-733 ITVTPSYDPTAAV
+733 IKVTPNYGSTYDV
-746 TITASATSKDP
+746 KTITASATSKDP

-777 GWTVSTPTAS
+777 VWKVSTPTAS

-877 FAMLDNFSGFKLDL
+877 YAMLDNFSGFKLDL

-924 EAQVAVAKLL
+924 EAQVAVAKLF

-940 YSQEAEL
+940 ASDEAEL

-973 VTLKGVEDFAAKK
+973 VTLKDVEDFAAKT
-986 VEAPINIAAAPV
+986 VEATINIAAAPV

-1004 NSFTTGIL
+1004 NSFTTGTL
-1012 PVAVLNYTAK
+1012 PVAVLNYTPK

-1062 SQTTTFVAGYPYII
+1062 SQTTNFVAGYPYII

-1087 KLENLNISSATER
+1087 KLENLNISSASEK

-1144 LRGYFYMNAAA
+1144 LRGYFYTSTEA
-1155 PETNLSEA
+1155 PETNLNEA

>member
-1 MKKTYLMFALLLSLM
+1 MT
-16 GVNGALAATV
+16 
-26 TDDFT
+26 
-31 SYSATSSGQTLGD
+31 
-44 NWYVYPGDDG
+44 
-54 SFGRFGSDYTYKKN
+54 
-68 DYDGADYNYVS
+68 
-79 GYSSNYNKNVWLVLK
+79 
-94 KQVSGS
+94 
-100 VIFRSKMGRN
+100 
-110 SGTIYV
+110 
-116 TNKVTAVGDG
+116 G
-126 TFTVDKTGAQSY
+126 TFTFKFRKYNSSSSTKGYINVFEYDENTGAATGSSVWTCRPNGINEATSNYQDATINVGTTAKRY
-138 SISTTTSSNTYSAG
+138 AIYLAKVSIDDLSFTG
-152 DAATYVAFCI
+152 VDAAT
-162 ASDQLRL
+162 
-169 LDVTYTE
+169 
-176 FEKSDGP
+176 DGP
-183 ALKVSGAT
+183 ALKVSGDT

-196 FGMVNPGATKTLT
+196 FGLVNPGATKTLT
-209 LSNPGTKNITV
+209 LSNPGTASITV
-220 GIVTTGGFTAN
+220 GIATTGGFTAN

-240 EQQTLTISAPEATAT
+240 KQQTLTITAPDATAT
-255 GKVTITPNPA
+255 GEVTITPTVSGVDAVTVTLSATVKDPNKVFETLATGSIPEDWTSTSWYFTTGYAYTSSWYEASNARLITPLLTVKEGEVFMIEAMGTYSGYQTFFIEYSTDKTNWTKSATAITLGSDWATYSVSDIPAGKYYIAIHASQARVRNFYGGEYDNTPTPKLA
-265 VEGIAPV
+265 VEGIANGGS
-272 EIALSCV
+272 LS
-279 VKDPS
+279 
-284 KVFVDFADGAMPDGW
+284 W
-299 SNVIIGGYGN
+299 
-309 GWAVQTGYAYHTNSA
+309 GYA
-324 SSYYYAALTS
+324 
-334 PKLTF
+334 
-339 AEGEK
+339 
-344 LLFDVA
+344 DVPV
-350 KYGTSTWN
+350 GSTKTITLKN
-358 TSMVKVQTSAD
+358 D
-369 GTTWT
+369 GT
-374 DVYETPQSALVY
+374 
-386 GSWSSQSVT
+386 
-395 MAAGSYYVRFYGGYA
+395 
-410 TITNIYGGE
+410 
-419 LPMEANMK
+419 
-427 VTGSDHN
+427 
-434 FGLISTEAT
+434 
-443 TTFNIKNSGLAELT
+443 
-457 GITVECDNAAF
+457 
-468 AVSGVPS
+468 
-475 SLAAGADADVTIAL
+475 ADLDVTIAATDDYTVDPAAATVEANGGTVAVTIGTPAHDGNGVL
-489 QTEVKGVQ
+489 TITPAEGSGLSPYTINLTSYYKEPKPVMAIDKTAIAFGRVNEVK
-497 NGVIT
+497 T
-502 IKADGQ
+502 
-508 ETVTLNI
+508 ETVTVSNS
-515 AGYVADG
+515 GDAD
-522 SKIYETFNALPANWQ
+522 L
-537 NTGWSFS
+537 
-544 GGVAT
+544 VAT
-549 GSYTSATASNN
+549 IANDNTENFTVSTESL
-560 SEMITTPITVAEGET
+560 TVAPGET
-575 MAIEAKGNGSYSE
+575 
-588 LYVYT
+588 
-593 SADNGNTWTKVGD
+593 
-606 FNTLMR
+606 
-612 ANTSDYTVAV
+612 
-622 LSGVAAGNYRLKFEG
+622 
-637 YSVSVKAINGFTY
+637 
-650 NADAPELSL
+650 
-659 DNTTAAFGT
+659 GT
-668 VKAQPEDKQF
+668 F
-678 TVTNSGTGTLS
+678 TVTYNYAEGTWGT
-689 VAIASDS
+689 
-696 EDFTVAPATLE
+696 F
-707 DIAAGESKTFTVHFN
+707 
-722 FAEPWGEKTAN
+722 TAN
-733 ITVTPSYDPTAAV
+733 IKVTPNYGSTYDV
-746 TITASATSKDP
+746 KTITASATSKDP

-877 FAMLDNFSGFKLDL
+877 YAMLDNFSGFKLDL

-924 EAQVAVAKLL
+924 EAQVAVAKLF

-940 YSQEAEL
+940 ASDEAEL

-973 VTLKGVEDFAAKK
+973 VTLKDVEDFAAKT
-986 VEAPINIAAAPV
+986 VEATINIAAAPV

-1004 NSFTTGIL
+1004 NSFTTGTL

-1062 SQTTTFVAGYPYII
+1062 SQTTNFVAGYPYII

-1115 IAPGQLTE
+1115 IAPGQLTD

-1129 QGRIQPAGSGASLKA
+1129 EGRIQPAGSGASLKA
-1144 LRGYFYMNAAA
+1144 LRGYFYMNAEA
-1155 PETNLSEA
+1155 PDTDLSEA

>member
-16 GVNGALAATV
+16 GVNGALAETLTTNLSTLPDGWSVVGATHGSDRARTGNAV
-26 TDDFT
+26 YT
-31 SYSATSSGQTLGD
+31 SARDAKANYLLTEELEGSISFYWRSYGTSSSYPNGQIILYKYADGAVGEQIAATTTMKSSTWTSASLSLGDYKGQVAIGLYSACI
-44 NWYVYPGDDG
+44 DD
-54 SFGRFGSDYTYKKN
+54 
-68 DYDGADYNYVS
+68 
-79 GYSSNYNKNVWLVLK
+79 
-94 KQVSGS
+94 
-100 VIFRSKMGRN
+100 I
-110 SGTIYV
+110 
-116 TNKVTAVGDG
+116 
-126 TFTVDKTGAQSY
+126 
-138 SISTTTSSNTYSAG
+138 
-152 DAATYVAFCI
+152 
-162 ASDQLRL
+162 
-169 LDVTYTE
+169 TYTQME
-176 FEKSDGP
+176 AIEGP
-183 ALKVSGAT
+183 ALKVTGAT

-209 LSNPGTKNITV
+209 LSNPGTESITV
-220 GIVTTGGFTAN
+220 DIAITGGFTAN

-255 GKVTITPNPA
+255 GEVTITPNPA

-279 VKDPS
+279 VKDPN

-299 SNVIIGGYGN
+299 SNVMIGQYGN
-309 GWAVQTGYAYHTNSA
+309 GWAVQTGYAYHASSA
-324 SSYYYAALTS
+324 SSFYYAALTS

-339 AEGEK
+339 AEGEQ

-350 KYGTSTWN
+350 KYGSSTWN

-434 FGLISTEAT
+434 FGLVSTEAT
-443 TTFNIKNSGLAELT
+443 TTFNIKNSGRAELT

-489 QTEVKGVQ
+489 QTEVKGAQ

-508 ETVTLNI
+508 ETVTLNM
-515 AGYVADG
+515 AGYVADD

-549 GSYTSATASNN
+549 GSYTSATASKN
-560 SEMITTPITVAEGET
+560 SEMITTPITVAEGES

-606 FNTLMR
+606 FNALMR

-678 TVTNSGTGTLS
+678 TVTNAGTGTLS
-689 VAIASDS
+689 VAITSDS

-777 GWTVSTPTAS
+777 GWTVSTPAAS

-877 FAMLDNFSGFKLDL
+877 YAMLDNFSGFKLDL
-891 PAADAVITAS
+891 PAADAVIKAS

-924 EAQVAVAKLL
+924 EAQVAVAKLF

-940 YSQEAEL
+940 ASDEAEL
-947 AVAASATID
+947 AVAGSATID

-973 VTLKGVEDFAAKK
+973 VTLKDVEDFAAKT
-986 VEAPINIAAAPV
+986 VEATINIAAAPV

-1004 NSFTTGIL
+1004 NSFTTGTL
-1012 PVAVLNYTAK
+1012 PVAVLNYTPK

-1062 SQTTTFVAGYPYII
+1062 RQTTTFAAGYPYII

-1082 QEASF
+1082 QEGSF
-1087 KLENLNISSATER
+1087 KLENLNISSATEK

-1144 LRGYFYMNAAA
+1144 LRGYFYTSAEA
-1155 PETNLSEA
+1155 PDTNLSEA

>member
-16 GVNGALAATV
+16 GVNGALAQTVVNEGFEDWTSAGVADGWLLINGATYGNSYTYDYV
-26 TDDFT
+26 VGSTDFT
-31 SYSATSSGQTLGD
+31 
-44 NWYVYPGDDG
+44 P
-54 SFGRFGSDYTYKKN
+54 K
-68 DYDGADYNYVS
+68 
-79 GYSSNYNKNVWLVLK
+79 
-94 KQVSGS
+94 
-100 VIFRSKMGRN
+100 
-110 SGTIYV
+110 SGTKCLGNSSHSAEQGTTASPMIV
-116 TNKVTAVGDG
+116 TPPMTG
-126 TFTVDKTGAQSY
+126 TFTFKFRKYNSSSSTKGYINVFEYDENTGAATGSSVWTCRPNGINEATSNYQDATINVGTTAKRY
-138 SISTTTSSNTYSAG
+138 AIYLAKVSIDDLSFTG
-152 DAATYVAFCI
+152 VDAAT
-162 ASDQLRL
+162 
-169 LDVTYTE
+169 
-176 FEKSDGP
+176 DGP
-183 ALKVSGAT
+183 ALKVTGAT

-209 LSNPGTKNITV
+209 LSNPGTESITV
-220 GIVTTGGFTAN
+220 NIATTGGFTAN
-231 PTSATIAAG
+231 PTTATIAAG
-240 EQQTLTISAPEATAT
+240 EQQTLTISAPETTAT
-255 GKVTITPNPA
+255 GEVTITPTVSGVDA
-265 VEGIAPV
+265 VTV
-272 EIALSCV
+272 TLSAT

-284 KVFVDFADGAMPDGW
+284 KVFETLATGSLPEDWTSTSW
-299 SNVIIGGYGN
+299 SFT
-309 GWAVQTGYAYHTNSA
+309 TGYAYT
-324 SSYYYAALTS
+324 SSWYESSNARLITPLLTV
-334 PKLTF
+334 K
-339 AEGEK
+339 EGEVFMIEAMGTYSGYQTFFIEYSTDK
-344 LLFDVA
+344 TNWTKSATAITLGSDWATYSVSDIPA
-350 KYGTSTWN
+350 GKYYI
-358 TSMVKVQTSAD
+358 AIH
-369 GTTWT
+369 
-374 DVYETPQSALVY
+374 A
-386 GSWSSQSVT
+386 SQ
-395 MAAGSYYVRFYGGYA
+395 ARVRNFYGGEYDNTPTPKLAVEGIANGGSLSWGYA
-410 TITNIYGGE
+410 DVPAGSTKTIT
-419 LPMEANMK
+419 L
-427 VTGSDHN
+427 
-434 FGLISTEAT
+434 
-443 TTFNIKNSGLAELT
+443 KNDGT
-457 GITVECDNAAF
+457 
-468 AVSGVPS
+468 
-475 SLAAGADADVTIAL
+475 ADLDVTIAATDDYTVDPAAATVEANGGTVAVTIGTPAHDGNGVL
-489 QTEVKGVQ
+489 TITPAEGSGLSPYTINLTSYYKEPKPVMAIDKTAIAFGRVNEVK
-497 NGVIT
+497 T
-502 IKADGQ
+502 
-508 ETVTLNI
+508 ETVTVSNS
-515 AGYVADG
+515 GDAD
-522 SKIYETFNALPANWQ
+522 L
-537 NTGWSFS
+537 
-544 GGVAT
+544 VAT
-549 GSYTSATASNN
+549 IANDNTENFTVSTESL
-560 SEMITTPITVAEGET
+560 TVAPGET
-575 MAIEAKGNGSYSE
+575 
-588 LYVYT
+588 
-593 SADNGNTWTKVGD
+593 
-606 FNTLMR
+606 
-612 ANTSDYTVAV
+612 
-622 LSGVAAGNYRLKFEG
+622 
-637 YSVSVKAINGFTY
+637 
-650 NADAPELSL
+650 
-659 DNTTAAFGT
+659 GT
-668 VKAQPEDKQF
+668 F
-678 TVTNSGTGTLS
+678 TVTYNYAEGSWGT
-689 VAIASDS
+689 
-696 EDFTVAPATLE
+696 F
-707 DIAAGESKTFTVHFN
+707 
-722 FAEPWGEKTAN
+722 TAN
-733 ITVTPSYDPTAAV
+733 IKVTPNYGSTYDV
-746 TITASATSKDP
+746 KTITASATSKDP

-906 GNQFVAYNASVTV
+906 GNQFVAYNTSVTV

-924 EAQVAVAKLL
+924 EAQVAVAKLF

-940 YSQEAEL
+940 ASDEAEL

-973 VTLKGVEDFAAKK
+973 VTLKDVEDFAAKT
-986 VEAPINIAAAPV
+986 VVATINITAAPV

-1004 NSFTTGIL
+1004 NSFTTGTL
-1012 PVAVLNYTAK
+1012 PVAVLNYTPK

-1062 SQTTTFVAGYPYII
+1062 SQTTNFVAGYPYII

-1087 KLENLNISSATER
+1087 KLENLNISSASER

-1115 IAPGQLTE
+1115 IAPGQLTD

-1144 LRGYFYMNAAA
+1144 LRGYFYTSAAA

>member
-31 SYSATSSGQTLGD
+31 SYSTTSSGQTLGD

-68 DYDGADYNYVS
+68 EYDGADYNYVS
-79 GYSSNYNKNVWLVLK
+79 GYSSNYTKNVWLVLK

-100 VIFRSKMGRN
+100 VIFRSKMARN

-183 ALKVSGAT
+183 ALKVSGDT

-209 LSNPGTKNITV
+209 LSNPGTKSITV
-220 GIVTTGGFTAN
+220 NIATTGGFTAN

-240 EQQTLTISAPEATAT
+240 KQQTLTITAPNASAT
-255 GKVTITPNPA
+255 GTITITPNPA

-299 SNVIIGGYGN
+299 SNVIIGEYTN
-309 GWAVQTGYAYHTNSA
+309 GWAVQTGYAYHANSA
-324 SSYYYAALTS
+324 NSYYFAALTS

-339 AEGEK
+339 AEGEQ

-410 TITNIYGGE
+410 NITNIYGGE

-443 TTFNIKNSGLAELT
+443 TTFNIKNSGRAELT

-508 ETVTLNI
+508 ETVTLNM

-549 GSYTSATASNN
+549 GSYTSATASHN

-606 FNTLMR
+606 FNALMR

-746 TITASATSKDP
+746 TIAASATSKDP

-762 DFEEGS
+762 DFEAG
-768 IPETWTNEG
+768 IPSEWTNS
-777 GWTVSTPTAS
+777 GWTISRKWSEESSVNHAYS
-787 GNNGTKMATI
+787 G
-797 SSYNN
+797 SSNSN
-802 PKTLTTPRLAAKA
+802 TLVTPRLFATEGA
-815 GDVLSFYIGMQ
+815 VLEFEVIDAEENY
-826 YDDEPLTIEYSNDDR
+826 PLTVEYSSDMQNWTEYGKITESGT
-841 ATWNVIEDGVASYT
+841 AT
-855 ASGDIAFTAPAD
+855 FTAPAE
-867 GKYFLRFTGT
+867 GAYYLRFSGRYIY
-877 FAMLDNFSGFKLDL
+877 LDNFSGFKLDL

-901 SLPAT
+901 TLPAT

-940 YSQEAEL
+940 DSQEAEL
-947 AVAASATID
+947 AVAGSATID
-956 LSFVPEEAITDG
+956 LSFTPEEAITDG

-973 VTLKGVEDFAAKK
+973 VTLKDVEDFAAKT
-986 VEAPINIAAAPV
+986 VEATINIAAAPV

-1004 NSFTTGIL
+1004 NSFTTGTL
-1012 PVAVLNYTAK
+1012 PVAVLNYTPK

-1062 SQTTTFVAGYPYII
+1062 SQTTNFVAGYPYII

-1115 IAPGQLTE
+1115 IAAGQLTE